1 MDGQDGQDFGTTK
14 DTKGHEKE
22 SVKSASNNREPR
34 TENRE
39 LVTAHRLLLTSLIN
53 WFAWVLIF
61 PLAAWGGHW
70 SLEPVRRPTPPALG
84 QGERAANAVDSF
96 VFTKLAKAGLT
107 PSGLAKRPLLI
118 RRLYLVTLGM
128 HPSAEEVAAFVNDS
142 RPGAWERLVDRVLND
157 PRLGE
162 RWAQHW
168 LDVIR
173 YGETHGF
180 EMNRERP
187 NAWPFRDWVVD
198 AMNRDLPYDR
208 FVREQLAGD
217 ALGSGV
223 GTGFL
228 VAGPNDQVKSQDIN
242 LTLTQRQNELDG
254 MISTTGTTF
263 LGLTLGC
270 ARCHDHKFDP
280 VTQRDYYSLQA
291 VFAGVQHAARD
302 IDRKIDPAL
311 ERERA
316 TLESRIDSA
325 QKELTML
332 EAGVPRFKPPVN
344 ARGNEETFEPVQ
356 ARFVRFNIARA
367 NRAEPCVDELE
378 VFAAGKN
385 VALAS
390 AGAKATAS
398 GVYADGGNAFHQ
410 LAFVN
415 DGRYGNSRSWIAKNR
430 DNAWV
435 QIELAKPVTINRIK
449 WARDREGHYADRLAV
464 EYTFDVAT
472 ELGQWRTVARS
483 ADRPPT
489 GDKAQTKLEFLLA
502 NLKGEEAANVRHLAK
517 RLAGDEQR
525 LGEIH
530 AAMQST
536 VYAGTFRQ
544 PGVTHVLHR
553 GDPLAKR
560 DEVGPDGI
568 GALGGALGLA
578 AGAPEQQRRLALAEW
593 ITAPDNP
600 LTARVIVNRL
610 WKHHFGTGLAATLND
625 LGVNGVRPTHPELLD
640 WLAAELVSS
649 GWSLKRIHRLILTSR
664 TWQQSSQ
671 PRKKALA
678 IDGGS
683 RLLWRFPLRRL
694 DAEVI
699 RDNILL
705 ASGTLDSRMGG
716 PGFSGFR
723 VEAENVRHYHPK
735 ECYGPADWRRMLYMK
750 KVRQQREPTFGVF
763 DCPDFNQT
771 VPSRSRSTTPLQ
783 SLSLLNSPFVLQQA
797 GRLANRIRHE
807 AGGDTRAQL
816 ALGCQLALGRKPTGD
831 ELADAARLVAEHSLD
846 AFCRALFNA
855 NEFLFLP

>member
-1 MDGQDGQDFGTTK
+1 
-14 DTKGHEKE
+14 
-22 SVKSASNNREPR
+22 V
-34 TENRE
+34 
-39 LVTAHRLLLTSLIN
+39 
-53 WFAWVLIF
+53 FA
-61 PLAAWGGHW
+61 
-70 SLEPVRRPTPPALG
+70 
-84 QGERAANAVDSF
+84 
-96 VFTKLAKAGLT
+96 KLAKG
-107 PSGLAKRPLLI
+107 GLAPSRLAGRPVLI
-118 RRLYLVTLGM
+118 RRLHLVMLGM
-128 HPSAEEVAAFVNDS
+128 HPSPGEVAAFVND
-142 RPGAWERLVDRVLND
+142 PQPDAWERLVDRVLDD

-173 YGETHGF
+173 YAETHGF
-180 EMNRERP
+180 ETNQERP

-198 AMNRDLPYDR
+198 ALNHDLPYDQ
-208 FVREQLAGD
+208 FVRGQLAGD
-217 ALGSGV
+217 ALGSST

-228 VAGPNDQVKSQDIN
+228 VAGPYDLVKSQDIN
-242 LTLTQRQNELDG
+242 LTLMQRQNELDG
-254 MISTTGTTF
+254 MINTTGTTF

-291 VFAGVQHAARD
+291 IFAGVNHAERM
-302 IDRKIDPAL
+302 IDQKRDPAL
-311 ERERA
+311 AMEQA
-316 TLESRIDSA
+316 ALESRVDSA
-325 QKELTML
+325 KKELTLL
-332 EAGVPRFKPPVN
+332 EAGIPRFKPPVN
-344 ARGNEETFEPVQ
+344 ARGNEEVFEPVP
-356 ARFVRFNIARA
+356 ARFIRFNIARA

-378 VFAAGKN
+378 IFAEGKN

-390 AGAKATAS
+390 AGARATAS
-398 GVYADGGNAFHQ
+398 GVYLDGSNPIHQ
-410 LAFVN
+410 LALVN
-415 DGRYGNSRSWIAKNR
+415 DGRYGNSRSWIANSST
-430 DNAWV
+430 NACV
-435 QIELAKPVTINRIK
+435 QIELAKPATIGRIK
-449 WARDREGHYADRLAV
+449 WARDREGRYNDRLAV
-464 EYTFDVAT
+464 EYTFEVAT
-472 ELGQWRTVARS
+472 EPGQWRTVASS

-489 GDKAQTKLEFLLA
+489 GDGTQTKLEYLLA
-502 NLKGEEAANVRHLAK
+502 HLKGEEATKVRQLAK

-530 AAMQST
+530 AAMRRT

-544 PGVTHVLHR
+544 PEVTHVLHR

-578 AGAPEQQRRLALAEW
+578 PNAPEQQRRLKLAQW
-593 ITAPDNP
+593 ITTPDNP

-625 LGVNGVRPTHPELLD
+625 LGVNGVLPTHPELLD

-664 TWQQSSQ
+664 AWRQSSQ
-671 PRKKALA
+671 PRREALA
-678 IDGGS
+678 VDGGS
-683 RLLWRFPLRRL
+683 RFLWRFPPRRL
-694 DAEVI
+694 EAEVI

-705 ASGTLDSRMGG
+705 ATGTLDSRMGG

-735 ECYGPADWRRMLYMK
+735 ESYGPADWRRMLYMT
-750 KVRQQREPTFGVF
+750 KVRQERESTFGAF

-797 GRLANRIRHE
+797 GLLAKRLRHE
-807 AGGDTRAQL
+807 SGADSRAQV
-816 ALGCQLALGRKPTGD
+816 ARACQLALGREPTRE
-831 ELADAARLVAEHSLD
+831 ELADASGLVAEHTLE

>member
-1 MDGQDGQDFGTTK
+1 MRIGL
-14 DTKGHEKE
+14 
-22 SVKSASNNREPR
+22 A
-34 TENRE
+34 
-39 LVTAHRLLLTSLIN
+39 L
-53 WFAWVLIF
+53 VLIF
-61 PLAAWGGHW
+61 PLATWGGHW
-70 SLEPVRRPTPPALG
+70 SLKPVRRPVPPALG
-84 QGERAANAVDSF
+84 QAQRPANAVDSF
-96 VFTKLAKAGLT
+96 VFAKLAKG
-107 PSGLAKRPLLI
+107 GLAPSRLAGRPVLI
-118 RRLYLVTLGM
+118 RRLHLVMLGM
-128 HPSAEEVAAFVNDS
+128 HPSPGEVAAFVND
-142 RPGAWERLVDRVLND
+142 PQPDAWERLVDRVLDD

-173 YGETHGF
+173 YAETHGF
-180 EMNRERP
+180 ETNQERP

-198 AMNRDLPYDR
+198 ALNHDLPYDQ
-208 FVREQLAGD
+208 FVRGQLAGD
-217 ALGSGV
+217 ALGSST

-228 VAGPNDQVKSQDIN
+228 VAGPYDLVKSQDIN
-242 LTLTQRQNELDG
+242 LTLMQRQNELDG
-254 MISTTGTTF
+254 MINTTGTTF

-291 VFAGVQHAARD
+291 IFAGVNHAERM
-302 IDRKIDPAL
+302 IDQKRNPAL
-311 ERERA
+311 AMEQA
-316 TLESRIDSA
+316 ALESRVDSA
-325 QKELTML
+325 KKELTLL
-332 EAGVPRFKPPVN
+332 EAGIPRFKPPVN
-344 ARGNEETFEPVQ
+344 ARGNEEVFEPVP
-356 ARFVRFNIARA
+356 ARFIRFNIARA

-378 VFAAGKN
+378 IFAEGKN

-390 AGAKATAS
+390 AGARATAS
-398 GVYADGGNAFHQ
+398 GVYLDGNNPIHQ
-410 LAFVN
+410 LALVN
-415 DGRYGNSRSWIAKNR
+415 DGRYGNSRSWIANSST
-430 DNAWV
+430 NAWV
-435 QIELAKPVTINRIK
+435 QIELAKPATIGRIK
-449 WARDREGHYADRLAV
+449 WARDREGRYNDRLAV
-464 EYTFDVAT
+464 EYTFEVAT
-472 ELGQWRTVARS
+472 EPGQWRTVASS

-489 GDKAQTKLEFLLA
+489 GDGTQTKLEYLLA
-502 NLKGEEAANVRHLAK
+502 HLKGEEATKVRQLAK

-530 AAMQST
+530 AAMRRT

-544 PGVTHVLHR
+544 PEVTHVLHR

-578 AGAPEQQRRLALAEW
+578 PNAPEQQRRLKLAQW
-593 ITAPDNP
+593 ITTPDNP

-625 LGVNGVRPTHPELLD
+625 LGVNGVLPTHPELLD

-664 TWQQSSQ
+664 AWRQSSQ
-671 PRKKALA
+671 PRKEALA
-678 IDGGS
+678 VDGGS
-683 RLLWRFPLRRL
+683 RFLWRFPPRRL
-694 DAEVI
+694 EAEVI

-705 ASGTLDSRMGG
+705 ATGTLDSRMGG

-735 ECYGPADWRRMLYMK
+735 ESYGPADWRRMLYMT
-750 KVRQQREPTFGVF
+750 KVRQEREPTFGVF

-797 GRLANRIRHE
+797 DLLAKRLRHE
-807 AGGDTRAQL
+807 SGADSRAQV
-816 ALGCQLALGRKPTGD
+816 ARACQLALGREPTRE
-831 ELADAARLVAEHSLD
+831 ELADASGLVAEHTLE

>member
-1 MDGQDGQDFGTTK
+1 MRIGL
-14 DTKGHEKE
+14 
-22 SVKSASNNREPR
+22 A
-34 TENRE
+34 
-39 LVTAHRLLLTSLIN
+39 L
-53 WFAWVLIF
+53 VLIF
-61 PLAAWGGHW
+61 PLATWGGHW
-70 SLEPVRRPTPPALG
+70 SLEPVRRPVPPALG
-84 QGERAANAVDSF
+84 QAQRPANAVDSF
-96 VFTKLAKAGLT
+96 VFAKLAKG
-107 PSGLAKRPLLI
+107 GLAPSRLAGRPVLI
-118 RRLYLVTLGM
+118 RRLHLVMLGM
-128 HPSAEEVAAFVNDS
+128 HPSPGEVAAFVND
-142 RPGAWERLVDRVLND
+142 PQPDAWERLVDRVLDD

-173 YGETHGF
+173 YAETHGF
-180 EMNRERP
+180 ETNQERP

-198 AMNRDLPYDR
+198 ALNHDLPYDQ
-208 FVREQLAGD
+208 FVRGQLAGD
-217 ALGSGV
+217 ALGSGT

-228 VAGPNDQVKSQDIN
+228 VAGPYDLVKSQDIN
-242 LTLTQRQNELDG
+242 LTLMQRQNELDG
-254 MISTTGTTF
+254 MINTTGTTF

-291 VFAGVQHAARD
+291 IFAGVNHAERM
-302 IDRKIDPAL
+302 IDQKRDPAL
-311 ERERA
+311 AMEQA
-316 TLESRIDSA
+316 ALESRVDSA
-325 QKELTML
+325 KKELTLL
-332 EAGVPRFKPPVN
+332 EAGIPRFKPPVN
-344 ARGNEETFEPVQ
+344 ARGNEEVFEPVP
-356 ARFVRFNIARA
+356 ARFIRFNIARA

-378 VFAAGKN
+378 IFAEGKN

-390 AGAKATAS
+390 AGARATAS
-398 GVYADGGNAFHQ
+398 GVYLDGGNPIHQ
-410 LAFVN
+410 LALVN
-415 DGRYGNSRSWIAKNR
+415 DGRYGNSRSWIANSST
-430 DNAWV
+430 NAWV
-435 QIELAKPVTINRIK
+435 QIELAKPATIGRIK
-449 WARDREGHYADRLAV
+449 WARDREGRYNDRLAV
-464 EYTFDVAT
+464 EYTFEVAT
-472 ELGQWRTVARS
+472 EPGQWRTVANS

-489 GDKAQTKLEFLLA
+489 GDGTQTKLEYLLA
-502 NLKGEEAANVRHLAK
+502 HLKGEEATKVRQLAK

-530 AAMQST
+530 AAMRRT

-544 PGVTHVLHR
+544 PEVTHVLHR

-578 AGAPEQQRRLALAEW
+578 PNAPEQQRRLKLAQW
-593 ITAPDNP
+593 ITTPDNP

-664 TWQQSSQ
+664 AWRQSSQ
-671 PRKKALA
+671 PRKEALA
-678 IDGGS
+678 VDGGS
-683 RLLWRFPLRRL
+683 RFLWRFPPRRL
-694 DAEVI
+694 EAEVI

-705 ASGTLDSRMGG
+705 ATGTLDSRMGG

-735 ECYGPADWRRMLYMK
+735 ESYGPADWRRMLYMT
-750 KVRQQREPTFGVF
+750 KVRQEREPTFGVF

-797 GRLANRIRHE
+797 GLLAKRLRHE
-807 AGGDTRAQL
+807 SGADSRAQV
-816 ALGCQLALGRKPTGD
+816 ARACQLALGREPTRE
-831 ELADAARLVAEHSLD
+831 ELADASGLVAEHTLE

>member
-1 MDGQDGQDFGTTK
+1 MRIGL
-14 DTKGHEKE
+14 
-22 SVKSASNNREPR
+22 A
-34 TENRE
+34 
-39 LVTAHRLLLTSLIN
+39 L
-53 WFAWVLIF
+53 VLIF
-61 PLAAWGGHW
+61 PLATWGGHW
-70 SLEPVRRPTPPALG
+70 SLKPVRRPVPPALG
-84 QGERAANAVDSF
+84 QAQRPANAVDSF
-96 VFTKLAKAGLT
+96 VFAKLAKG
-107 PSGLAKRPLLI
+107 GLAPSRLAGRPVLI
-118 RRLYLVTLGM
+118 RRLHLVMLGM
-128 HPSAEEVAAFVNDS
+128 HPSPGEVAAFVND
-142 RPGAWERLVDRVLND
+142 PQPDAWERLVDRVLDD

-173 YGETHGF
+173 YAETHGF
-180 EMNRERP
+180 ETNQERP

-198 AMNRDLPYDR
+198 ALNHDLPYDQ
-208 FVREQLAGD
+208 FVRGQLAGD
-217 ALGSGV
+217 ALGSST

-228 VAGPNDQVKSQDIN
+228 VAGPYDLVKSQDIN
-242 LTLTQRQNELDG
+242 LTLMQRQNELDG
-254 MISTTGTTF
+254 MINTTGTTF

-291 VFAGVQHAARD
+291 IFAGVNHAERM
-302 IDRKIDPAL
+302 IDQKRNPAL
-311 ERERA
+311 AMEQA
-316 TLESRIDSA
+316 ALESRVDSA
-325 QKELTML
+325 KKELTLL
-332 EAGVPRFKPPVN
+332 EAGIPRFKPPVN
-344 ARGNEETFEPVQ
+344 ARGNEEVFEPVP
-356 ARFVRFNIARA
+356 ARFIRFNIARA

-378 VFAAGKN
+378 IFAEGKN

-390 AGAKATAS
+390 AGARATAS
-398 GVYADGGNAFHQ
+398 GVYLDGSNPIHQ
-410 LAFVN
+410 LALVN
-415 DGRYGNSRSWIAKNR
+415 DGRYGNSRSWIANSST
-430 DNAWV
+430 NAWV
-435 QIELAKPVTINRIK
+435 QIELAKPATIGRIK
-449 WARDREGHYADRLAV
+449 WARDREGRYNDRLAV
-464 EYTFDVAT
+464 EYTFEVAT
-472 ELGQWRTVARS
+472 EPGQWRTVASS

-489 GDKAQTKLEFLLA
+489 GDGTQTKLEYLLA
-502 NLKGEEAANVRHLAK
+502 HLKGEEATKVRQLAK

-530 AAMQST
+530 AAMRRT

-544 PGVTHVLHR
+544 PEVTHVLHR

-578 AGAPEQQRRLALAEW
+578 PNAPEQQRRLKLAQW
-593 ITAPDNP
+593 ITTPDNP

-625 LGVNGVRPTHPELLD
+625 LGVNGVLPTHPELLD

-664 TWQQSSQ
+664 AWRQSSQ
-671 PRKKALA
+671 PRKEALA
-678 IDGGS
+678 VDGGS
-683 RLLWRFPLRRL
+683 RFLWRFPPRRL
-694 DAEVI
+694 EAEVI

-705 ASGTLDSRMGG
+705 ATGTLDSRMGG

-735 ECYGPADWRRMLYMK
+735 ESYGPADWRRMLYMT
-750 KVRQQREPTFGVF
+750 KVRQEREPTFGVF

-771 VPSRSRSTTPLQ
+771 VPNRSRSTTPLQ

-797 GRLANRIRHE
+797 GLLAKRLRHE
-807 AGGDTRAQL
+807 SGADSRAQV
-816 ALGCQLALGRKPTGD
+816 ARACQLALGREPTRE
-831 ELADAARLVAEHSLD
+831 ELADASGLVAEHTLE

>member
-1 MDGQDGQDFGTTK
+1 MRIGL
-14 DTKGHEKE
+14 
-22 SVKSASNNREPR
+22 A
-34 TENRE
+34 
-39 LVTAHRLLLTSLIN
+39 L
-53 WFAWVLIF
+53 VLIF
-61 PLAAWGGHW
+61 PLATWGGHW
-70 SLEPVRRPTPPALG
+70 SLKPVRRPVPPALG
-84 QGERAANAVDSF
+84 QAQRPANAVDSF
-96 VFTKLAKAGLT
+96 VFAKLAKG
-107 PSGLAKRPLLI
+107 GLAPSRLAGRPVLI
-118 RRLYLVTLGM
+118 RRLHLVMLGM
-128 HPSAEEVAAFVNDS
+128 HPSPGEVAAFVND
-142 RPGAWERLVDRVLND
+142 PQPDAWERLVDRVLDD

-173 YGETHGF
+173 YAETHGF
-180 EMNRERP
+180 ETNQERP

-198 AMNRDLPYDR
+198 ALNHDLPYDQ
-208 FVREQLAGD
+208 FVRGQLAGD
-217 ALGSGV
+217 ALGSST

-228 VAGPNDQVKSQDIN
+228 VAGPYDLVKSQDIN
-242 LTLTQRQNELDG
+242 LTLMQRQNELDG
-254 MISTTGTTF
+254 MINTTGTTF

-291 VFAGVQHAARD
+291 IFAGVNHAERM
-302 IDRKIDPAL
+302 IDQKRNPAL
-311 ERERA
+311 AMEQA
-316 TLESRIDSA
+316 ALESRVDSA
-325 QKELTML
+325 KKELTLL
-332 EAGVPRFKPPVN
+332 EAGIPRFKPPVN
-344 ARGNEETFEPVQ
+344 ARGNEEVFEPVP
-356 ARFVRFNIARA
+356 ARFIRFNIARA

-378 VFAAGKN
+378 IFAEGKN

-390 AGAKATAS
+390 AGARATAS
-398 GVYADGGNAFHQ
+398 GVYLDGGNPIHQ
-410 LAFVN
+410 LALVN
-415 DGRYGNSRSWIAKNR
+415 DGRYGNSRSWIANSST
-430 DNAWV
+430 NAWV
-435 QIELAKPVTINRIK
+435 QIELAKPATIGRIK
-449 WARDREGHYADRLAV
+449 WARDREGRYNDRLAV
-464 EYTFDVAT
+464 EYTFEVAT
-472 ELGQWRTVARS
+472 EPGQWRTVASS

-489 GDKAQTKLEFLLA
+489 GDGTQTKLEYLLA
-502 NLKGEEAANVRHLAK
+502 HLKGEEATKVRQLAK

-530 AAMQST
+530 AAMRRT

-544 PGVTHVLHR
+544 PEVTHVLHR

-578 AGAPEQQRRLALAEW
+578 PNAPEQQRRLKLAQW
-593 ITAPDNP
+593 ITTPDNP

-664 TWQQSSQ
+664 AWRQSSQ
-671 PRKKALA
+671 PRKEALA
-678 IDGGS
+678 VDGGS
-683 RLLWRFPLRRL
+683 RFLWRFPPRRL
-694 DAEVI
+694 EAEVI

-705 ASGTLDSRMGG
+705 ATGTLDSRMGG

-735 ECYGPADWRRMLYMK
+735 ESYGPADWRRMLYMT
-750 KVRQQREPTFGVF
+750 KVRQEREPTFGVF

-797 GRLANRIRHE
+797 GLLAKRLRHE
-807 AGGDTRAQL
+807 SGADSRAQV
-816 ALGCQLALGRKPTGD
+816 ARACQLALGREPTRE
-831 ELADAARLVAEHSLD
+831 ELADASGLVAEHTLE

>member
-1 MDGQDGQDFGTTK
+1 MRIGL
-14 DTKGHEKE
+14 
-22 SVKSASNNREPR
+22 A
-34 TENRE
+34 
-39 LVTAHRLLLTSLIN
+39 L
-53 WFAWVLIF
+53 VLIF
-61 PLAAWGGHW
+61 PLATWGGHW
-70 SLEPVRRPTPPALG
+70 SLKPVRRPVPPALG
-84 QGERAANAVDSF
+84 QAQRPANAVDSF
-96 VFTKLAKAGLT
+96 VFAKLAKG
-107 PSGLAKRPLLI
+107 GLAPSRLAGRPVLI
-118 RRLYLVTLGM
+118 RRLHLVMLGM
-128 HPSAEEVAAFVNDS
+128 HPSPGEVAAFVND
-142 RPGAWERLVDRVLND
+142 PQPDAWERLVDRVLDD

-173 YGETHGF
+173 YAETHGF
-180 EMNRERP
+180 ETNQERP

-198 AMNRDLPYDR
+198 ALNHDLPYDQ
-208 FVREQLAGD
+208 FVRGQLAGD
-217 ALGSGV
+217 ALGSGT

-228 VAGPNDQVKSQDIN
+228 VAGPYDLVKSQDIN
-242 LTLTQRQNELDG
+242 LTLMQRQNELDG
-254 MISTTGTTF
+254 MINTTGTTF

-291 VFAGVQHAARD
+291 IFAGVNHAERM
-302 IDRKIDPAL
+302 IDQKRDPAL
-311 ERERA
+311 AMEQA
-316 TLESRIDSA
+316 ALESRVDSA
-325 QKELTML
+325 KKELTLL
-332 EAGVPRFKPPVN
+332 EAGIPRFKPPVN
-344 ARGNEETFEPVQ
+344 ARGNEEVFEPVP
-356 ARFVRFNIARA
+356 ARFIRFNIARA

-378 VFAAGKN
+378 IFAEGKN

-390 AGAKATAS
+390 AGARATAS
-398 GVYADGGNAFHQ
+398 GVYLDGGNPIHQ
-410 LAFVN
+410 LALVN
-415 DGRYGNSRSWIAKNR
+415 DGRYGNSRSWIANSST
-430 DNAWV
+430 NAWV
-435 QIELAKPVTINRIK
+435 QIELAKPATIGRIK
-449 WARDREGHYADRLAV
+449 WARDREGRYNDRLAV
-464 EYTFDVAT
+464 EYTFEVAT
-472 ELGQWRTVARS
+472 EPGQWRTVASS

-489 GDKAQTKLEFLLA
+489 GDGTQTKLEYLLA
-502 NLKGEEAANVRHLAK
+502 HLKGEEATKVRQLAK

-530 AAMQST
+530 AAMRRT

-544 PGVTHVLHR
+544 PEVTHVLHR

-578 AGAPEQQRRLALAEW
+578 PNAPEQQRRLKLAQW
-593 ITAPDNP
+593 ITTPDNP

-625 LGVNGVRPTHPELLD
+625 LGVNGVLPTHPELLD

-664 TWQQSSQ
+664 AWRQSSQ
-671 PRKKALA
+671 PRKEALA
-678 IDGGS
+678 VDGGS
-683 RLLWRFPLRRL
+683 RFLWRFPPRRL
-694 DAEVI
+694 EAEVI

-705 ASGTLDSRMGG
+705 ATGTLDSRMGG

-735 ECYGPADWRRMLYMK
+735 ESYGPADWRRMLYMT
-750 KVRQQREPTFGVF
+750 KVRQEREPTFGVF

-797 GRLANRIRHE
+797 GLLAKRLRHE
-807 AGGDTRAQL
+807 SGADSRAQV
-816 ALGCQLALGRKPTGD
+816 ARACQLALGREPTRE
-831 ELADAARLVAEHSLD
+831 ELADASGLVAEHTLE

>member
-1 MDGQDGQDFGTTK
+1 MRIGL
-14 DTKGHEKE
+14 
-22 SVKSASNNREPR
+22 A
-34 TENRE
+34 
-39 LVTAHRLLLTSLIN
+39 L
-53 WFAWVLIF
+53 VLIF
-61 PLAAWGGHW
+61 PLATWGGHW
-70 SLEPVRRPTPPALG
+70 SLKPVRRPVPPALG
-84 QGERAANAVDSF
+84 QAQRPANAVDSF
-96 VFTKLAKAGLT
+96 VFAKLAKG
-107 PSGLAKRPLLI
+107 GLAPSRLAGRPVLI
-118 RRLYLVTLGM
+118 RRLHLVMLGM
-128 HPSAEEVAAFVNDS
+128 HPSPGEVAAFVND
-142 RPGAWERLVDRVLND
+142 PQPDAWERLVDRVLDD

-173 YGETHGF
+173 YAETHGF
-180 EMNRERP
+180 ETNQERP

-198 AMNRDLPYDR
+198 ALNHDLPYDQ
-208 FVREQLAGD
+208 FVRGQLAGD
-217 ALGSGV
+217 ALGSST

-228 VAGPNDQVKSQDIN
+228 VAGPYDLVKSQDIN
-242 LTLTQRQNELDG
+242 LTLMQRQNELDG
-254 MISTTGTTF
+254 MINTTGTTF

-291 VFAGVQHAARD
+291 IFAGVTHAERM
-302 IDRKIDPAL
+302 IDQKSDPAL
-311 ERERA
+311 AMEQA
-316 TLESRIDSA
+316 AVESRIDSVK
-325 QKELTML
+325 KELALL
-332 EAGVPRFKPPVN
+332 EAGIPRFKPPVN
-344 ARGNEETFEPVQ
+344 ARGNEEVFEPVP
-356 ARFVRFNIARA
+356 ARFIRFNIARA
-367 NRAEPCVDELE
+367 TRAEPCVDELE
-378 VFAAGKN
+378 IFAEGKN

-390 AGAKATAS
+390 AGARATAS
-398 GVYADGGNAFHQ
+398 GVYLDGSNPIHQ
-410 LAFVN
+410 LALVN
-415 DGRYGNSRSWIAKNR
+415 DGRYGNSRSWIANSST
-430 DNAWV
+430 NAWV
-435 QIELAKPVTINRIK
+435 QIELAKPATIGRIK
-449 WARDREGHYADRLAV
+449 WARDREGRYNDRLAV
-464 EYTFDVAT
+464 EYTFEVAT
-472 ELGQWRTVARS
+472 EPGQWRTVASS

-489 GDKAQTKLEFLLA
+489 GDGTQTKLEYLLA
-502 NLKGEEAANVRHLAK
+502 HLKGEEATKVRQLAK

-530 AAMQST
+530 AAMRRT

-544 PGVTHVLHR
+544 PEVTHVLHR

-578 AGAPEQQRRLALAEW
+578 PNAPEQQRRLKLAQW
-593 ITAPDNP
+593 ITTPDNP

-625 LGVNGVRPTHPELLD
+625 LGVNGVLPTHPELLD

-664 TWQQSSQ
+664 AWRQSSQ
-671 PRKKALA
+671 PRKEALA
-678 IDGGS
+678 VDGG
-683 RLLWRFPLRRL
+683 RRFLWRFPPRRL
-694 DAEVI
+694 EAEVI

-705 ASGTLDSRMGG
+705 ATGTLDSRMGG

-735 ECYGPADWRRMLYMK
+735 ESYGPADWRRMLYMT
-750 KVRQQREPTFGVF
+750 KVRQEREPTFGAF

-797 GRLANRIRHE
+797 GLLAKRLRHE
-807 AGGDTRAQL
+807 SGADSRAQV
-816 ALGCQLALGRKPTGD
+816 ARACQLALGREPTRE
-831 ELADAARLVAEHSLD
+831 ELADASGLVAEHTLE

>member
-1 MDGQDGQDFGTTK
+1 MRIGL
-14 DTKGHEKE
+14 
-22 SVKSASNNREPR
+22 A
-34 TENRE
+34 
-39 LVTAHRLLLTSLIN
+39 L
-53 WFAWVLIF
+53 VLIF
-61 PLAAWGGHW
+61 PLATWGGHW
-70 SLEPVRRPTPPALG
+70 SLKPVRRPVPPALG
-84 QGERAANAVDSF
+84 QAQRPANAVDSF
-96 VFTKLAKAGLT
+96 VFAKLAKG
-107 PSGLAKRPLLI
+107 GLAPSRLAGRPVLI
-118 RRLYLVTLGM
+118 RRLHLVMLGM
-128 HPSAEEVAAFVNDS
+128 HPSPGEVAAFVND
-142 RPGAWERLVDRVLND
+142 PQPDAWERLVDRVLDD

-173 YGETHGF
+173 YAETHGF
-180 EMNRERP
+180 ETNRERP

-198 AMNRDLPYDR
+198 ALNHDLPYDQ
-208 FVREQLAGD
+208 FVRGQLAGD
-217 ALGSGV
+217 ALGSST

-228 VAGPNDQVKSQDIN
+228 VAGPYDLVKSQDIN
-242 LTLTQRQNELDG
+242 LTLMQRQNELDG
-254 MISTTGTTF
+254 MINTTGTTF

-291 VFAGVQHAARD
+291 IFAGVNHAERM
-302 IDRKIDPAL
+302 IDQKRNPAL
-311 ERERA
+311 AMEQA
-316 TLESRIDSA
+316 ALESRVDSA
-325 QKELTML
+325 KKELTLL
-332 EAGVPRFKPPVN
+332 EAGIPRFKPPVN
-344 ARGNEETFEPVQ
+344 ARGNEEVFEPVP
-356 ARFVRFNIARA
+356 ARFIRFNIARA

-378 VFAAGKN
+378 IFAEGKN

-390 AGAKATAS
+390 AGARATAS
-398 GVYADGGNAFHQ
+398 GVYLDGGNPIHQ
-410 LAFVN
+410 LALVN
-415 DGRYGNSRSWIAKNR
+415 DGRYGNSRSWIANSST
-430 DNAWV
+430 NAWV
-435 QIELAKPVTINRIK
+435 QIELAKPATIGRIK
-449 WARDREGHYADRLAV
+449 WARDREGRYNDRLAV
-464 EYTFDVAT
+464 EYTFEVAT
-472 ELGQWRTVARS
+472 EPGQWRTVASS

-489 GDKAQTKLEFLLA
+489 GDGTQTKLEYLLA
-502 NLKGEEAANVRHLAK
+502 HLKGEEATKVRQLAK

-530 AAMQST
+530 AAMRRT

-544 PGVTHVLHR
+544 PEVTHVLHR

-578 AGAPEQQRRLALAEW
+578 PNAPEQQRRLKLAQW
-593 ITAPDNP
+593 ITTPDNP

-625 LGVNGVRPTHPELLD
+625 LGVNGVLPTHPELLD

-664 TWQQSSQ
+664 AWRQSSQ
-671 PRKKALA
+671 PRKEALA
-678 IDGGS
+678 VDGGS
-683 RLLWRFPLRRL
+683 RFLWRFPPRRL
-694 DAEVI
+694 EAEVI

-705 ASGTLDSRMGG
+705 ATGTLDSRMGG

-735 ECYGPADWRRMLYMK
+735 ESYGPADWRRMLYMT
-750 KVRQQREPTFGVF
+750 KVRQEREPTFGVF
-763 DCPDFNQT
+763 DCPDFNQS

-797 GRLANRIRHE
+797 GLLAKRLRHE
-807 AGGDTRAQL
+807 SGADSRAQV
-816 ALGCQLALGRKPTGD
+816 ARACQLALGREPTRE
-831 ELADAARLVAEHSLD
+831 ELADASGLVAEHTLE

>member
-1 MDGQDGQDFGTTK
+1 MRIGL
-14 DTKGHEKE
+14 
-22 SVKSASNNREPR
+22 A
-34 TENRE
+34 
-39 LVTAHRLLLTSLIN
+39 L
-53 WFAWVLIF
+53 VLIF
-61 PLAAWGGHW
+61 PLATWGGHW
-70 SLEPVRRPTPPALG
+70 SLKPVRRPVPPALG
-84 QGERAANAVDSF
+84 QAQRPANAVDSF
-96 VFTKLAKAGLT
+96 VFAKLAKG
-107 PSGLAKRPLLI
+107 GLAPSRLAGRPVLI
-118 RRLYLVTLGM
+118 RRLHLVMLGM
-128 HPSAEEVAAFVNDS
+128 HPSPGEVAAFVND
-142 RPGAWERLVDRVLND
+142 PQPDAWERLVDRVLDD

-173 YGETHGF
+173 YAETHGF
-180 EMNRERP
+180 ETNRERP

-198 AMNRDLPYDR
+198 ALNHDLPYDQ
-208 FVREQLAGD
+208 FVRGQLAGD
-217 ALGSGV
+217 ALGSGT

-228 VAGPNDQVKSQDIN
+228 VAGPYDLVKSQDIN
-242 LTLTQRQNELDG
+242 LTLMQRQNELDG
-254 MISTTGTTF
+254 MINTTGTTF

-291 VFAGVQHAARD
+291 IFAGVNHAERM
-302 IDRKIDPAL
+302 IDQKRNPAL
-311 ERERA
+311 AMEQA
-316 TLESRIDSA
+316 ALESRVDSA
-325 QKELTML
+325 KKELTLL
-332 EAGVPRFKPPVN
+332 EAGIPRFKPPVN
-344 ARGNEETFEPVQ
+344 ARGNEEIFEPVP
-356 ARFVRFNIARA
+356 ARFIRFNIARA

-378 VFAAGKN
+378 IFAEGKN

-390 AGAKATAS
+390 AGARATAS
-398 GVYADGGNAFHQ
+398 GVYLDGGNPIHQ
-410 LAFVN
+410 LALVN
-415 DGRYGNSRSWIAKNR
+415 DGRYGNSRSWIANSST
-430 DNAWV
+430 NAWV
-435 QIELAKPVTINRIK
+435 QIELAKPATIGRIK
-449 WARDREGHYADRLAV
+449 WARDREGRYNDRLAV
-464 EYTFDVAT
+464 EYTFEVAT
-472 ELGQWRTVARS
+472 EPGQWRTVANS

-489 GDKAQTKLEFLLA
+489 GDGTQTKLEYLLA
-502 NLKGEEAANVRHLAK
+502 HLKGEEATKVRQLAK

-530 AAMQST
+530 AAMRRT

-544 PGVTHVLHR
+544 PEVTHVLHR

-578 AGAPEQQRRLALAEW
+578 PNAPEQQRRLKLAQW
-593 ITAPDNP
+593 ITTPDNP

-664 TWQQSSQ
+664 AWRQSSQ
-671 PRKKALA
+671 PRKEALA
-678 IDGGS
+678 VDGGS
-683 RLLWRFPLRRL
+683 RFLWRFPPRRL
-694 DAEVI
+694 EAEVI

-705 ASGTLDSRMGG
+705 ATGTLDSRMGG

-735 ECYGPADWRRMLYMK
+735 ESYGPADWRRMLYMT
-750 KVRQQREPTFGVF
+750 KVRQEREPTFGVF

-797 GRLANRIRHE
+797 SLLAKRLRHE
-807 AGGDTRAQL
+807 SGADSRAQV
-816 ALGCQLALGRKPTGD
+816 ARACQLALGREPTRE
-831 ELADAARLVAEHSLD
+831 ELADASGLVAEHTLE

>member
-1 MDGQDGQDFGTTK
+1 MRIGL
-14 DTKGHEKE
+14 
-22 SVKSASNNREPR
+22 A
-34 TENRE
+34 
-39 LVTAHRLLLTSLIN
+39 L
-53 WFAWVLIF
+53 VLIF
-61 PLAAWGGHW
+61 PLATWGGHW
-70 SLEPVRRPTPPALG
+70 SLKPVRRPVPPALG
-84 QGERAANAVDSF
+84 QAQRPANAVDSF
-96 VFTKLAKAGLT
+96 VFAKLAKG
-107 PSGLAKRPLLI
+107 GLAPSRLAGRPVLI
-118 RRLYLVTLGM
+118 RRLHLVMLGM
-128 HPSAEEVAAFVNDS
+128 HPSPGEVAAFVND
-142 RPGAWERLVDRVLND
+142 PQPDAWERLVDRVLDD

-173 YGETHGF
+173 YAETHGF
-180 EMNRERP
+180 ETNQERP

-198 AMNRDLPYDR
+198 ALNHDLPYDQ
-208 FVREQLAGD
+208 FVRGQLAGD
-217 ALGSGV
+217 ALGSST

-228 VAGPNDQVKSQDIN
+228 VAGPYDLVKSQDIN
-242 LTLTQRQNELDG
+242 LTLMQRQNELDG
-254 MISTTGTTF
+254 MINTTGTTF

-291 VFAGVQHAARD
+291 IFAGVNHAERM
-302 IDRKIDPAL
+302 IDQKRNPAL
-311 ERERA
+311 AMEQA
-316 TLESRIDSA
+316 ALESRVDSA
-325 QKELTML
+325 KKELTLL
-332 EAGVPRFKPPVN
+332 EAGIPRFKPPVN
-344 ARGNEETFEPVQ
+344 ARGNEEIFEPVP
-356 ARFVRFNIARA
+356 ARFIRFNIARA

-378 VFAAGKN
+378 IFAEGKN

-390 AGAKATAS
+390 AGARATAS
-398 GVYADGGNAFHQ
+398 GVYLDGGNPIHQ
-410 LAFVN
+410 LALVN
-415 DGRYGNSRSWIAKNR
+415 DGRYGNSRSWIANSST
-430 DNAWV
+430 NAWV
-435 QIELAKPVTINRIK
+435 QIELAKPATIGRIK
-449 WARDREGHYADRLAV
+449 WARDREGRYNDRLAV
-464 EYTFDVAT
+464 EYTFEVAT
-472 ELGQWRTVARS
+472 EPGQWRTVASS

-489 GDKAQTKLEFLLA
+489 GDGTQTKLEYLLA
-502 NLKGEEAANVRHLAK
+502 HLKGEEATKVRQLAK

-530 AAMQST
+530 AAMRRT

-544 PGVTHVLHR
+544 PEVTHVLHR

-578 AGAPEQQRRLALAEW
+578 PNAPEQQRRLKLAQW
-593 ITAPDNP
+593 ITTPDNP

-625 LGVNGVRPTHPELLD
+625 LGVNGVLPTHPELLD

-664 TWQQSSQ
+664 AWRQSSQ
-671 PRKKALA
+671 PRKEALA
-678 IDGGS
+678 VDGGS
-683 RLLWRFPLRRL
+683 RFLWRFPPRRL
-694 DAEVI
+694 EAEVI

-705 ASGTLDSRMGG
+705 ATGTLDSRMGG

-735 ECYGPADWRRMLYMK
+735 ESYGPADWRRMLYMT
-750 KVRQQREPTFGVF
+750 KVRQEREPTFGVF

-797 GRLANRIRHE
+797 GLLAKRLRHE
-807 AGGDTRAQL
+807 SGADSRAQV
-816 ALGCQLALGRKPTGD
+816 ARACQLALGREPTRE
-831 ELADAARLVAEHSLD
+831 ELADASGLVAEHTLE

>member
-1 MDGQDGQDFGTTK
+1 MRIGL
-14 DTKGHEKE
+14 
-22 SVKSASNNREPR
+22 A
-34 TENRE
+34 
-39 LVTAHRLLLTSLIN
+39 L
-53 WFAWVLIF
+53 VLIF
-61 PLAAWGGHW
+61 PLATWGGHW
-70 SLEPVRRPTPPALG
+70 SLKPVRRPVPPALG
-84 QGERAANAVDSF
+84 QAQRPANAVDSF
-96 VFTKLAKAGLT
+96 VFAKLAKG
-107 PSGLAKRPLLI
+107 GLAPSRLAGRPVLI
-118 RRLYLVTLGM
+118 RRLHLVMLGM
-128 HPSAEEVAAFVNDS
+128 HPSPGEVAAFVND
-142 RPGAWERLVDRVLND
+142 PQPDAWERLVDRVLDD

-173 YGETHGF
+173 YAETHGF
-180 EMNRERP
+180 ETNQERP

-198 AMNRDLPYDR
+198 ALNHDLPYDQ
-208 FVREQLAGD
+208 FVRGQLAGD
-217 ALGSGV
+217 ALGSST

-228 VAGPNDQVKSQDIN
+228 VAGPYDLVKSQDIN
-242 LTLTQRQNELDG
+242 LTLMQRQNELDG
-254 MISTTGTTF
+254 MINTTGTTF

-291 VFAGVQHAARD
+291 IFAGVNHAERM
-302 IDRKIDPAL
+302 IDQKRDPAL
-311 ERERA
+311 AMEQA
-316 TLESRIDSA
+316 ALESRVDSA
-325 QKELTML
+325 KKELTLL
-332 EAGVPRFKPPVN
+332 EAGIPRFKPPVN
-344 ARGNEETFEPVQ
+344 ARGNEEIFEPVP
-356 ARFVRFNIARA
+356 ARFIRFNIARA

-378 VFAAGKN
+378 IFAAGKN

-390 AGAKATAS
+390 AGARATAS
-398 GVYADGGNAFHQ
+398 GVYLDGGNPIHQ
-410 LAFVN
+410 LALVN
-415 DGRYGNSRSWIAKNR
+415 DGRYGNSRSWIANSST
-430 DNAWV
+430 NAWV
-435 QIELAKPVTINRIK
+435 QIELAKPATIGRIK
-449 WARDREGHYADRLAV
+449 WARDREGRYNDRLAV
-464 EYTFDVAT
+464 EYTFEVAT
-472 ELGQWRTVARS
+472 EPGQWRTVASS

-489 GDKAQTKLEFLLA
+489 GDGTQTKLEYLLA
-502 NLKGEEAANVRHLAK
+502 HLKGEEATKVRQLAK
-517 RLAGDEQR
+517 RLTGDEQR

-530 AAMQST
+530 AAMRRT

-544 PGVTHVLHR
+544 PEVTHVLHR

-578 AGAPEQQRRLALAEW
+578 PNAPEQQRRLKLAQW
-593 ITAPDNP
+593 ITTPDNP

-625 LGVNGVRPTHPELLD
+625 LGVNGVLPTHPELLD

-664 TWQQSSQ
+664 AWRQSSQ
-671 PRKKALA
+671 PRKEALA
-678 IDGGS
+678 VDGGS
-683 RLLWRFPLRRL
+683 RFLWRFPPRRL
-694 DAEVI
+694 EAEVI

-705 ASGTLDSRMGG
+705 ATGTLDSRMGG

-735 ECYGPADWRRMLYMK
+735 ESYGPADWRRMLYMT
-750 KVRQQREPTFGVF
+750 KVRQEREPTFGVF

-797 GRLANRIRHE
+797 ALLAKRLRHE
-807 AGGDTRAQL
+807 SGADSRAQV
-816 ALGCQLALGRKPTGD
+816 ARACQLALGREPTRE
-831 ELADAARLVAEHSLD
+831 ELADASGLVAEHTLE

>member
-1 MDGQDGQDFGTTK
+1 MRIGL
-14 DTKGHEKE
+14 
-22 SVKSASNNREPR
+22 A
-34 TENRE
+34 
-39 LVTAHRLLLTSLIN
+39 L
-53 WFAWVLIF
+53 VLIF
-61 PLAAWGGHW
+61 PLATWGGHW
-70 SLEPVRRPTPPALG
+70 SLKPVRRPVPPALG
-84 QGERAANAVDSF
+84 QAQRPANAVDSF
-96 VFTKLAKAGLT
+96 VFAKLAKG
-107 PSGLAKRPLLI
+107 GLAPSRLAGRPVLI
-118 RRLYLVTLGM
+118 RRLHLVMLGM
-128 HPSAEEVAAFVNDS
+128 HPSPGEVAAFVND
-142 RPGAWERLVDRVLND
+142 PQPDAWERLVDRVLDD

-162 RWAQHW
+162 RWSQHW

-173 YGETHGF
+173 YAETHGF
-180 EMNRERP
+180 ETNQERP

-198 AMNRDLPYDR
+198 ALNHDLPYDQ
-208 FVREQLAGD
+208 FVRGQLAGD
-217 ALGSGV
+217 ALGSST

-228 VAGPNDQVKSQDIN
+228 VAGPYDLVKSQDIN
-242 LTLTQRQNELDG
+242 LTLMQRQNELDG
-254 MISTTGTTF
+254 MINTTGTTF

-291 VFAGVQHAARD
+291 IFAGVNHAERM
-302 IDRKIDPAL
+302 IDQKRNPAL
-311 ERERA
+311 AMEQA
-316 TLESRIDSA
+316 ALESRVDSA
-325 QKELTML
+325 KKELTLL
-332 EAGVPRFKPPVN
+332 EAGIPRFKPPVN
-344 ARGNEETFEPVQ
+344 ARGNEEVFEPVP
-356 ARFVRFNIARA
+356 ARFIRFNIARA

-378 VFAAGKN
+378 IFAEGKN

-390 AGAKATAS
+390 AGARATAS
-398 GVYADGGNAFHQ
+398 GVYLDGSNPIHQ
-410 LAFVN
+410 LALVN
-415 DGRYGNSRSWIAKNR
+415 DGRYGNSRSWIANSST
-430 DNAWV
+430 NAWV
-435 QIELAKPVTINRIK
+435 QIELAKPATIGRIK
-449 WARDREGHYADRLAV
+449 WARDREGRYNDRLAV
-464 EYTFDVAT
+464 EYTFEVAT
-472 ELGQWRTVARS
+472 EPGQWRTVASS

-489 GDKAQTKLEFLLA
+489 GDGTQTKLEYLLA
-502 NLKGEEAANVRHLAK
+502 HLKGEEATKVRQLAK
-517 RLAGDEQR
+517 RLTGDEQR

-530 AAMQST
+530 AAMRRT

-544 PGVTHVLHR
+544 PEVTHVLHR

-578 AGAPEQQRRLALAEW
+578 PNAPEQQRRLKLAQW
-593 ITAPDNP
+593 ITTPDNP

-625 LGVNGVRPTHPELLD
+625 LGVNGVLPTHPELLD

-664 TWQQSSQ
+664 SWRQSSQ
-671 PRKKALA
+671 PRKEALA
-678 IDGGS
+678 VDGGS
-683 RLLWRFPLRRL
+683 RFLWRFPPRRL
-694 DAEVI
+694 EAEVI

-705 ASGTLDSRMGG
+705 ATGTLDSRMGG

-735 ECYGPADWRRMLYMK
+735 ESYGPADWRRMLYMT
-750 KVRQQREPTFGVF
+750 KVRQEREPTFGVF

-797 GRLANRIRHE
+797 GLLAKRLRHE
-807 AGGDTRAQL
+807 SGADSRAQV
-816 ALGCQLALGRKPTGD
+816 ARACQLALGREPTRE
-831 ELADAARLVAEHSLD
+831 ELADASGLVAEHTLE

>member
-1 MDGQDGQDFGTTK
+1 MRIGL
-14 DTKGHEKE
+14 
-22 SVKSASNNREPR
+22 A
-34 TENRE
+34 
-39 LVTAHRLLLTSLIN
+39 L
-53 WFAWVLIF
+53 VLIF
-61 PLAAWGGHW
+61 PLATWGGHW
-70 SLEPVRRPTPPALG
+70 SLKPVRRPVPPALG
-84 QGERAANAVDSF
+84 QAQRPANAVDSF
-96 VFTKLAKAGLT
+96 VFAKLAKG
-107 PSGLAKRPLLI
+107 GLAPSRLAGRPVLI
-118 RRLYLVTLGM
+118 RRLHLVMLGM
-128 HPSAEEVAAFVNDS
+128 HPSPGEVAAFVND
-142 RPGAWERLVDRVLND
+142 PQPDAWERLVDRVLDD

-173 YGETHGF
+173 YAETHGF
-180 EMNRERP
+180 ETNQERP

-198 AMNRDLPYDR
+198 ALNHDLPYDQ
-208 FVREQLAGD
+208 FVRGQLAGD
-217 ALGSGV
+217 ALGSST

-228 VAGPNDQVKSQDIN
+228 VAGPYDLVKSQDIN
-242 LTLTQRQNELDG
+242 LTLMQRQNELDG
-254 MISTTGTTF
+254 MINTTGTTF

-291 VFAGVQHAARD
+291 IFAGVNHAERM
-302 IDRKIDPAL
+302 IDQKRNPAL
-311 ERERA
+311 AMEQA
-316 TLESRIDSA
+316 ALESRVDSA
-325 QKELTML
+325 KKELTLL
-332 EAGVPRFKPPVN
+332 EAGIPRFKPPVN
-344 ARGNEETFEPVQ
+344 ARGNEEVFEPVP
-356 ARFVRFNIARA
+356 ARFIRFNIARA

-378 VFAAGKN
+378 IFAEGKN

-390 AGAKATAS
+390 AGARATAS
-398 GVYADGGNAFHQ
+398 GVYLDGSNPIHQ
-410 LAFVN
+410 LALVN
-415 DGRYGNSRSWIAKNR
+415 DGRYGNSRSWIANSST
-430 DNAWV
+430 NAWV
-435 QIELAKPVTINRIK
+435 QIELAKPATIGRIK
-449 WARDREGHYADRLAV
+449 WARDREGRYNDRLAV
-464 EYTFDVAT
+464 EYTFEVAT
-472 ELGQWRTVARS
+472 EPGQWRTVASS

-489 GDKAQTKLEFLLA
+489 GDGTQTKLEYLLA
-502 NLKGEEAANVRHLAK
+502 HLKGEEATKVRQLAK

-530 AAMQST
+530 AAMRRT

-544 PGVTHVLHR
+544 PEVTHVLHR

-578 AGAPEQQRRLALAEW
+578 PNAPEQQRRLKLAQW
-593 ITAPDNP
+593 ITTPDNP

-625 LGVNGVRPTHPELLD
+625 LGVNGVLPTHPELLD

-664 TWQQSSQ
+664 AWRQSSQ
-671 PRKKALA
+671 PRKGALA
-678 IDGGS
+678 VDGGS
-683 RLLWRFPLRRL
+683 RFLWRFPPRRL
-694 DAEVI
+694 EAEVI

-705 ASGTLDSRMGG
+705 ATGTLDSRMGG

-735 ECYGPADWRRMLYMK
+735 ESYGPADWRRMLYMT
-750 KVRQQREPTFGVF
+750 KVRQEREPTFGVF

-797 GRLANRIRHE
+797 DLLAKRLRHE
-807 AGGDTRAQL
+807 SGADSRAQV
-816 ALGCQLALGRKPTGD
+816 ARACQLALGREPTRE
-831 ELADAARLVAEHSLD
+831 ELADASGLVAKHTLE

>member
-1 MDGQDGQDFGTTK
+1 MRIGL
-14 DTKGHEKE
+14 
-22 SVKSASNNREPR
+22 A
-34 TENRE
+34 
-39 LVTAHRLLLTSLIN
+39 L
-53 WFAWVLIF
+53 VLIF
-61 PLAAWGGHW
+61 PLATWGGHW
-70 SLEPVRRPTPPALG
+70 SLKPVRRPVPPALG
-84 QGERAANAVDSF
+84 QAQRPANAVDSF
-96 VFTKLAKAGLT
+96 VFAKLAKG
-107 PSGLAKRPLLI
+107 GLAPSRLAGRPVLI
-118 RRLYLVTLGM
+118 RRLHLVMLGM
-128 HPSAEEVAAFVNDS
+128 HPSPGEVAAFVND
-142 RPGAWERLVDRVLND
+142 PQPDAWERLVDRVLDD

-173 YGETHGF
+173 YAETHGF
-180 EMNRERP
+180 ETNQERP

-198 AMNRDLPYDR
+198 ALNHDLPYDQ
-208 FVREQLAGD
+208 FVRGQLAGD
-217 ALGSGV
+217 ALGSST

-228 VAGPNDQVKSQDIN
+228 VAGPYDLVKSQDIN
-242 LTLTQRQNELDG
+242 LTLMQRQNELDG
-254 MISTTGTTF
+254 MINTTGTTF

-291 VFAGVQHAARD
+291 IFAGVNHAERM
-302 IDRKIDPAL
+302 IDQKRNPAL
-311 ERERA
+311 AMEQA
-316 TLESRIDSA
+316 ALESRVDSA
-325 QKELTML
+325 KKELTLL
-332 EAGVPRFKPPVN
+332 EAGIPRFKPPVN
-344 ARGNEETFEPVQ
+344 ARGNEEVFEPVP
-356 ARFVRFNIARA
+356 ARFIRFNIARA

-378 VFAAGKN
+378 IFAEGKN

-390 AGAKATAS
+390 AGARATAS
-398 GVYADGGNAFHQ
+398 GVYLDGSNPIHQ
-410 LAFVN
+410 LALVN
-415 DGRYGNSRSWIAKNR
+415 DGRYGNSRSWIANSST
-430 DNAWV
+430 NAWV
-435 QIELAKPVTINRIK
+435 QIELAKPATIGRIK
-449 WARDREGHYADRLAV
+449 WARDREGRYNDRLAV
-464 EYTFDVAT
+464 EYTFEVAT
-472 ELGQWRTVARS
+472 EPGQWRTVASS

-489 GDKAQTKLEFLLA
+489 GDGTQTKLEYLLA
-502 NLKGEEAANVRHLAK
+502 HLKGEEATKVRQLAK

-530 AAMQST
+530 AAMRRT

-544 PGVTHVLHR
+544 PEVTHVLHR

-578 AGAPEQQRRLALAEW
+578 PNAPEQQRRLKLAQW
-593 ITAPDNP
+593 ITTPDNP

-625 LGVNGVRPTHPELLD
+625 LGVNGVLPTHPELLD

-664 TWQQSSQ
+664 AWRQSSQ
-671 PRKKALA
+671 PRKEALA
-678 IDGGS
+678 VDGGS
-683 RLLWRFPLRRL
+683 RFLWRFPPRRL
-694 DAEVI
+694 EAEVI

-705 ASGTLDSRMGG
+705 ATGTLDSRMGG

-735 ECYGPADWRRMLYMK
+735 ESYGPADWRRMLYMT
-750 KVRQQREPTFGVF
+750 KVRQEREPTFGVF

-797 GRLANRIRHE
+797 GLLAKRLRHE
-807 AGGDTRAQL
+807 SGADSRAQV
-816 ALGCQLALGRKPTGD
+816 ARACQLALGREPTRE
-831 ELADAARLVAEHSLD
+831 ELADASGLVAEHTLE

>member
-1 MDGQDGQDFGTTK
+1 MRIGL
-14 DTKGHEKE
+14 
-22 SVKSASNNREPR
+22 A
-34 TENRE
+34 
-39 LVTAHRLLLTSLIN
+39 L
-53 WFAWVLIF
+53 VLIF
-61 PLAAWGGHW
+61 PLATWGGHW
-70 SLEPVRRPTPPALG
+70 SLKPVRRPVPPALG
-84 QGERAANAVDSF
+84 QAQRPANAVDSF
-96 VFTKLAKAGLT
+96 VFAKLAKG
-107 PSGLAKRPLLI
+107 GLAPSRLAGRPVLI
-118 RRLYLVTLGM
+118 RRLHLVMLGM
-128 HPSAEEVAAFVNDS
+128 HPSPGEVAAFVND
-142 RPGAWERLVDRVLND
+142 PQPDAWERLVDRVLDD

-173 YGETHGF
+173 YAETHGF
-180 EMNRERP
+180 ETNQERP

-198 AMNRDLPYDR
+198 ALNHDLPYDQ
-208 FVREQLAGD
+208 FVRGQLAGD
-217 ALGSGV
+217 ALGSST

-228 VAGPNDQVKSQDIN
+228 VAGPYDLVKSQDIN
-242 LTLTQRQNELDG
+242 LTLMQRQNELDG
-254 MISTTGTTF
+254 MINTTGTTF

-291 VFAGVQHAARD
+291 IFAGVNHAERM
-302 IDRKIDPAL
+302 IDQKRNPAL
-311 ERERA
+311 AMEQA
-316 TLESRIDSA
+316 ALESRVDSA
-325 QKELTML
+325 KKELTLL
-332 EAGVPRFKPPVN
+332 EAGIPRFKPPVN
-344 ARGNEETFEPVQ
+344 ARGNEEVFEPVP
-356 ARFVRFNIARA
+356 ARFIRFNIARA

-378 VFAAGKN
+378 IFAEGKN

-390 AGAKATAS
+390 AGARATAS
-398 GVYADGGNAFHQ
+398 GVYLDGSNPIHQ
-410 LAFVN
+410 LALVN
-415 DGRYGNSRSWIAKNR
+415 DGRYGNSRSWIANSST
-430 DNAWV
+430 NAWV
-435 QIELAKPVTINRIK
+435 QIELAKPATIGRIK
-449 WARDREGHYADRLAV
+449 WARDREGRYNDRLAV
-464 EYTFDVAT
+464 EYTFEVAT
-472 ELGQWRTVARS
+472 EPGQWRTVASS

-489 GDKAQTKLEFLLA
+489 GDGTQTKLEYLLA
-502 NLKGEEAANVRHLAK
+502 HLKGEEATKVRQLAK

-530 AAMQST
+530 AAMRRT

-544 PGVTHVLHR
+544 PEVTHVLHR

-578 AGAPEQQRRLALAEW
+578 PNAPEQQRRLKLAQW
-593 ITAPDNP
+593 ITTPDNP

-625 LGVNGVRPTHPELLD
+625 LGVNGVLPTHPELLD

-664 TWQQSSQ
+664 AWRQSSQ
-671 PRKKALA
+671 PRKEALA
-678 IDGGS
+678 VDGGS
-683 RLLWRFPLRRL
+683 RFLWRFPPRRL
-694 DAEVI
+694 EAEVI

-705 ASGTLDSRMGG
+705 ATGTLDSRMGG

-735 ECYGPADWRRMLYMK
+735 ESYGPADWRRMLYMT
-750 KVRQQREPTFGVF
+750 KVRQEREPTFGVF

-797 GRLANRIRHE
+797 GLLAKRLRHE
-807 AGGDTRAQL
+807 SGADSRAQV
-816 ALGCQLALGRKPTGD
+816 ARACQLALGREPTRE
-831 ELADAARLVAEHSLD
+831 ELADASGLVAEHTLE

-855 NEFLFLP
+855 SEFLFLP

>member
-1 MDGQDGQDFGTTK
+1 MRIGL
-14 DTKGHEKE
+14 
-22 SVKSASNNREPR
+22 A
-34 TENRE
+34 
-39 LVTAHRLLLTSLIN
+39 L
-53 WFAWVLIF
+53 VLIF
-61 PLAAWGGHW
+61 PLATWGGHW
-70 SLEPVRRPTPPALG
+70 SLEPVRRPVPPALG
-84 QGERAANAVDSF
+84 QAQRPANAVDSF
-96 VFTKLAKAGLT
+96 VFAKLAKGALAPSRLAG
-107 PSGLAKRPLLI
+107 RPVLI
-118 RRLYLVTLGM
+118 RRLHLVMLGM
-128 HPSAEEVAAFVNDS
+128 HPSPGEVAAFVND
-142 RPGAWERLVDRVLND
+142 PQPDAWERLVDRVLDD

-173 YGETHGF
+173 YAETHGF
-180 EMNRERP
+180 ETNQERP

-198 AMNRDLPYDR
+198 ALNHDLPYDQ
-208 FVREQLAGD
+208 FVRGQLAGD
-217 ALGSGV
+217 ALGSGT

-228 VAGPNDQVKSQDIN
+228 VAGPYDLVKSQDIN
-242 LTLTQRQNELDG
+242 LTLMQRQNELDG
-254 MISTTGTTF
+254 MINTTGTTF

-291 VFAGVQHAARD
+291 IFAGVNHAERM
-302 IDRKIDPAL
+302 IDQKRDPAL
-311 ERERA
+311 AMEQA
-316 TLESRIDSA
+316 ALESRVDSA
-325 QKELTML
+325 KKELTLL
-332 EAGVPRFKPPVN
+332 EAGIPRFKPPVN
-344 ARGNEETFEPVQ
+344 ARGNEEIFEPVP
-356 ARFVRFNIARA
+356 ARFIRFNIARA

-378 VFAAGKN
+378 IFAEGKN

-390 AGAKATAS
+390 AGARATAS
-398 GVYADGGNAFHQ
+398 GVYLDGGNPIHQ
-410 LAFVN
+410 LALVN
-415 DGRYGNSRSWIAKNR
+415 DGRYGNSRSWIANSST
-430 DNAWV
+430 NAWV
-435 QIELAKPVTINRIK
+435 QIELAKPATIGRIK
-449 WARDREGHYADRLAV
+449 WARDREGRYNDRLAV
-464 EYTFDVAT
+464 EYTFEVAT
-472 ELGQWRTVARS
+472 EPGQWRTVANS

-489 GDKAQTKLEFLLA
+489 GDGTQTKLEYLLA
-502 NLKGEEAANVRHLAK
+502 HLKGEEATKVRQLAK

-530 AAMQST
+530 AAMRRT

-544 PGVTHVLHR
+544 PEVTHVLHR

-560 DEVGPDGI
+560 AEVGPDGI

-578 AGAPEQQRRLALAEW
+578 PNAPEQQRRLKLAQW
-593 ITAPDNP
+593 ITTPDNP

-664 TWQQSSQ
+664 AWRQSSQ
-671 PRKKALA
+671 PRKEALA
-678 IDGGS
+678 VDGGS
-683 RLLWRFPLRRL
+683 RFLWRFPPRRL
-694 DAEVI
+694 EAEVI

-705 ASGTLDSRMGG
+705 ATGTLDSRMGG

-735 ECYGPADWRRMLYMK
+735 ESYGPADWRRMLYMT
-750 KVRQQREPTFGVF
+750 KVRQEREPTFGVF

-797 GRLANRIRHE
+797 GLLAKRLRHE
-807 AGGDTRAQL
+807 SGADSRAQV
-816 ALGCQLALGRKPTGD
+816 ARACKLALGREPTRE
-831 ELADAARLVAEHSLD
+831 ELADASGLVAEHTLE

>member
-1 MDGQDGQDFGTTK
+1 MRIGL
-14 DTKGHEKE
+14 
-22 SVKSASNNREPR
+22 A
-34 TENRE
+34 
-39 LVTAHRLLLTSLIN
+39 L
-53 WFAWVLIF
+53 VLIF
-61 PLAAWGGHW
+61 PLATWGGHW
-70 SLEPVRRPTPPALG
+70 SLEPVRRPVPPALG
-84 QGERAANAVDSF
+84 QAQRPANAVDSF
-96 VFTKLAKAGLT
+96 VFAKLAKG
-107 PSGLAKRPLLI
+107 GLAPSRLAGRPVLI
-118 RRLYLVTLGM
+118 RRLHLVMLGM
-128 HPSAEEVAAFVNDS
+128 HPSPGEVAAFVND
-142 RPGAWERLVDRVLND
+142 PQPDAWERLVDRVLDD

-173 YGETHGF
+173 YAETHGF
-180 EMNRERP
+180 ETNQERP

-198 AMNRDLPYDR
+198 ALNHDLPYDQ
-208 FVREQLAGD
+208 FVRGQLAGD
-217 ALGSGV
+217 ALGSGT

-228 VAGPNDQVKSQDIN
+228 VAGPYDLVKSQDIN
-242 LTLTQRQNELDG
+242 LTLMQRQNELDG
-254 MISTTGTTF
+254 MINTTGTTF

-291 VFAGVQHAARD
+291 IFAGVNHAERM
-302 IDRKIDPAL
+302 IDQKRDPAL
-311 ERERA
+311 AMEQA
-316 TLESRIDSA
+316 ALESRVDSA
-325 QKELTML
+325 KKELTLL
-332 EAGVPRFKPPVN
+332 EAGIPRFKPPVN
-344 ARGNEETFEPVQ
+344 ARGNEEIFEPVP
-356 ARFVRFNIARA
+356 ARFIRFNIARA

-378 VFAAGKN
+378 IFAEGKN

-390 AGAKATAS
+390 AGARATAS
-398 GVYADGGNAFHQ
+398 GVYLDGGNPIHQ
-410 LAFVN
+410 LALVN
-415 DGRYGNSRSWIAKNR
+415 DGRYGNSRSWIANSST
-430 DNAWV
+430 NAWV
-435 QIELAKPVTINRIK
+435 QIELAKPATIGRIK
-449 WARDREGHYADRLAV
+449 WARDREGRYNDRLAV
-464 EYTFDVAT
+464 EYTFEVAT
-472 ELGQWRTVARS
+472 EPGQWRTVASS

-489 GDKAQTKLEFLLA
+489 GDGTQTKLEYLLA
-502 NLKGEEAANVRHLAK
+502 HLKGEEATKVRQLAK

-530 AAMQST
+530 AAMRRT

-544 PGVTHVLHR
+544 PEVTHVLHR

-560 DEVGPDGI
+560 AEVGPDGI

-578 AGAPEQQRRLALAEW
+578 PNAPEQQRRLKLAQW
-593 ITAPDNP
+593 ITTPDNP

-664 TWQQSSQ
+664 AWRQSSQ
-671 PRKKALA
+671 PRKEALA
-678 IDGGS
+678 VDGGS
-683 RLLWRFPLRRL
+683 RFLWRFPPRRL
-694 DAEVI
+694 EAEVI

-705 ASGTLDSRMGG
+705 ATGTLDSRMGG

-735 ECYGPADWRRMLYMK
+735 ESYGPADWRRMLYMT
-750 KVRQQREPTFGVF
+750 KVRQEREPTFGVF

-797 GRLANRIRHE
+797 GLLAKRLRHE
-807 AGGDTRAQL
+807 SGADSRAQV
-816 ALGCQLALGRKPTGD
+816 ARACQLALGREPTRE
-831 ELADAARLVAEHSLD
+831 ELADASGLVAEHTLE

>member
-1 MDGQDGQDFGTTK
+1 MRIGL
-14 DTKGHEKE
+14 
-22 SVKSASNNREPR
+22 A
-34 TENRE
+34 
-39 LVTAHRLLLTSLIN
+39 L
-53 WFAWVLIF
+53 VLIF
-61 PLAAWGGHW
+61 PLATWGGHW
-70 SLEPVRRPTPPALG
+70 SLKPVRRPVPPALG
-84 QGERAANAVDSF
+84 QAQRPANAVDSF
-96 VFTKLAKAGLT
+96 VFAKLAKG
-107 PSGLAKRPLLI
+107 GLAPSRLAGRPVLI
-118 RRLYLVTLGM
+118 RRLHLVMLGM
-128 HPSAEEVAAFVNDS
+128 HPSPGEVAAFVND
-142 RPGAWERLVDRVLND
+142 PQPDAWERLVDRVLDD
-157 PRLGE
+157 PLLGE

-173 YGETHGF
+173 YAETHGF
-180 EMNRERP
+180 ETNQERP

-198 AMNRDLPYDR
+198 ALNHDLPYDQ
-208 FVREQLAGD
+208 FVRGQLAGD
-217 ALGSGV
+217 ALGSST

-228 VAGPNDQVKSQDIN
+228 VAGPYDLVKSQDIN
-242 LTLTQRQNELDG
+242 LTLMQRQNELDG
-254 MISTTGTTF
+254 MINTTGTTF

-291 VFAGVQHAARD
+291 IFAGVNHAERM
-302 IDRKIDPAL
+302 IDQKRNPAL
-311 ERERA
+311 AMEQA
-316 TLESRIDSA
+316 ALESRVDSA
-325 QKELTML
+325 KKELTLL
-332 EAGVPRFKPPVN
+332 EAGIPRFKPPVN
-344 ARGNEETFEPVQ
+344 ARGNEEIFEPVP
-356 ARFVRFNIARA
+356 ARFIRFNIARA

-378 VFAAGKN
+378 IFAEGKN

-390 AGAKATAS
+390 AGARATAS
-398 GVYADGGNAFHQ
+398 GVYLDGSNPIHQ
-410 LAFVN
+410 LALVN
-415 DGRYGNSRSWIAKNR
+415 DGRYGNSRSWIANSST
-430 DNAWV
+430 NAWV
-435 QIELAKPVTINRIK
+435 QIELAKPATVGHIK
-449 WARDREGHYADRLAV
+449 WARDREGRYNDRLAV
-464 EYTFDVAT
+464 EYTFEVAT
-472 ELGQWRTVARS
+472 EPGQWRTVASS

-489 GDKAQTKLEFLLA
+489 GDGTQTKLEYLLA
-502 NLKGEEAANVRHLAK
+502 HLKGEEATKVRQLAK

-530 AAMQST
+530 AAMRRT

-544 PGVTHVLHR
+544 PEVTHVLHR

-578 AGAPEQQRRLALAEW
+578 PNAPEQQRRLKLAQW
-593 ITAPDNP
+593 ITTPDNP

-664 TWQQSSQ
+664 AWRQSSQ
-671 PRKKALA
+671 PRKEALA
-678 IDGGS
+678 VDGGS
-683 RLLWRFPLRRL
+683 RFLWRFPPRRL
-694 DAEVI
+694 EAEVI

-705 ASGTLDSRMGG
+705 ATGTLDSRMGG

-735 ECYGPADWRRMLYMK
+735 ESYGPADWRRMLYMT
-750 KVRQQREPTFGVF
+750 KVRQEREPTFGVF

-797 GRLANRIRHE
+797 GLLAKRLRHE
-807 AGGDTRAQL
+807 SGADSRAQV
-816 ALGCQLALGRKPTGD
+816 ARACQLALGREPTRE
-831 ELADAARLVAEHSLD
+831 ELADASGLVAEHTLE

>member
-1 MDGQDGQDFGTTK
+1 MRIGL
-14 DTKGHEKE
+14 
-22 SVKSASNNREPR
+22 A
-34 TENRE
+34 
-39 LVTAHRLLLTSLIN
+39 L
-53 WFAWVLIF
+53 VLIF
-61 PLAAWGGHW
+61 PLATWGGHW
-70 SLEPVRRPTPPALG
+70 SLKPVRRPVPPALG
-84 QGERAANAVDSF
+84 QAQRPANAVDSF
-96 VFTKLAKAGLT
+96 VFAKLAKG
-107 PSGLAKRPLLI
+107 GLAPSRLAGRPVLI
-118 RRLYLVTLGM
+118 RRLHLVMLGM
-128 HPSAEEVAAFVNDS
+128 HPSPGEVAAFVND
-142 RPGAWERLVDRVLND
+142 PQPDAWERLVDRVLDD

-173 YGETHGF
+173 YAETHGF
-180 EMNRERP
+180 ETNQERP

-198 AMNRDLPYDR
+198 ALNHDLPYDQ
-208 FVREQLAGD
+208 FVRGQLAGD
-217 ALGSGV
+217 ALGSGT

-228 VAGPNDQVKSQDIN
+228 VAGPYDLVKSQDIN
-242 LTLTQRQNELDG
+242 LTLMQRQNELDG
-254 MISTTGTTF
+254 MINTTGTTF

-291 VFAGVQHAARD
+291 IFAGVNHAERM
-302 IDRKIDPAL
+302 IDQKRDPAL
-311 ERERA
+311 AMEQA
-316 TLESRIDSA
+316 ALESRVDSA
-325 QKELTML
+325 KKELTLL
-332 EAGVPRFKPPVN
+332 EAGIPRFKPPVN
-344 ARGNEETFEPVQ
+344 ARGNEEIFEPVP
-356 ARFVRFNIARA
+356 ARFIRFNIARA

-378 VFAAGKN
+378 IFAEGKN

-390 AGAKATAS
+390 AGARATAS
-398 GVYADGGNAFHQ
+398 GVYLDGGNPIHQ
-410 LAFVN
+410 LALVN
-415 DGRYGNSRSWIAKNR
+415 DGRYGNSRSWIANSST
-430 DNAWV
+430 NAWV
-435 QIELAKPVTINRIK
+435 QIELAKPAAIGRIK
-449 WARDREGHYADRLAV
+449 WARDREGRYNDRLAV
-464 EYTFDVAT
+464 EYTFEVAT
-472 ELGQWRTVARS
+472 EPGQWRTVASS

-489 GDKAQTKLEFLLA
+489 GDGTQTKLEYLLA
-502 NLKGEEAANVRHLAK
+502 HLKGEEATKVRQLAK

-530 AAMQST
+530 AAMRRT

-544 PGVTHVLHR
+544 PEVTHVLHR

-578 AGAPEQQRRLALAEW
+578 PNAPEQQRRLKLAQW
-593 ITAPDNP
+593 ITTPDNP

-664 TWQQSSQ
+664 AWRQSSQ
-671 PRKKALA
+671 PRKEALA
-678 IDGGS
+678 VDGGS
-683 RLLWRFPLRRL
+683 RFLWRFPPRRL
-694 DAEVI
+694 EAEVI

-705 ASGTLDSRMGG
+705 ATGTLDSRMGG

-735 ECYGPADWRRMLYMK
+735 ESYGPADWRRMLYMT
-750 KVRQQREPTFGVF
+750 KVRQEREPTFGVF

-797 GRLANRIRHE
+797 GLLAKRLRHE
-807 AGGDTRAQL
+807 SGADSRAQV
-816 ALGCQLALGRKPTGD
+816 ARACQLALGREPTRE
-831 ELADAARLVAEHSLD
+831 ELADASGLVAEHTLE

>member
-1 MDGQDGQDFGTTK
+1 MRIGL
-14 DTKGHEKE
+14 
-22 SVKSASNNREPR
+22 A
-34 TENRE
+34 
-39 LVTAHRLLLTSLIN
+39 L
-53 WFAWVLIF
+53 VLIF
-61 PLAAWGGHW
+61 PLATWGGHW
-70 SLEPVRRPTPPALG
+70 SLEPVRRPVPPALG
-84 QGERAANAVDSF
+84 QAQRPANAVDSF
-96 VFTKLAKAGLT
+96 VFAKLAKG
-107 PSGLAKRPLLI
+107 GLAPSRLAGRPVLI
-118 RRLYLVTLGM
+118 RRLHLVMLGM
-128 HPSAEEVAAFVNDS
+128 HPSPGEVAAFVND
-142 RPGAWERLVDRVLND
+142 PQPDAWERLVDRVLDD

-173 YGETHGF
+173 YAETHGF
-180 EMNRERP
+180 ETNQERP

-198 AMNRDLPYDR
+198 ALNHDLPYDQ
-208 FVREQLAGD
+208 FVRGQLAGD
-217 ALGSGV
+217 ALGSGT

-228 VAGPNDQVKSQDIN
+228 VAGPYDLVKSQDIN
-242 LTLTQRQNELDG
+242 LTLMQRQNELDG
-254 MISTTGTTF
+254 MINTTGTTF

-291 VFAGVQHAARD
+291 IFAGVNHAERM
-302 IDRKIDPAL
+302 IDQKRDPAL
-311 ERERA
+311 AMEQA
-316 TLESRIDSA
+316 ALESRVDSA
-325 QKELTML
+325 KKELTLL
-332 EAGVPRFKPPVN
+332 EAGIPRFKPPVN
-344 ARGNEETFEPVQ
+344 ARGNEEVFEPVP
-356 ARFVRFNIARA
+356 ARFIRFNIARA

-378 VFAAGKN
+378 IFAEGKN

-390 AGAKATAS
+390 AGARATAS
-398 GVYADGGNAFHQ
+398 GVYLDGGNPIHQ
-410 LAFVN
+410 LALVN
-415 DGRYGNSRSWIAKNR
+415 DGRYGNSRSWIANSST
-430 DNAWV
+430 NAWV
-435 QIELAKPVTINRIK
+435 QIELAKPATIGRIK
-449 WARDREGHYADRLAV
+449 WARDREGRYNDRLAV
-464 EYTFDVAT
+464 EYTFEVAT
-472 ELGQWRTVARS
+472 EPGQWRTVASS

-489 GDKAQTKLEFLLA
+489 GDGTQTKLEYLLA
-502 NLKGEEAANVRHLAK
+502 HLKGEEATKVRQLAK

-530 AAMQST
+530 AAMRRT

-544 PGVTHVLHR
+544 PEVTHVLHR

-578 AGAPEQQRRLALAEW
+578 PNAPEQQRRLKLAQW
-593 ITAPDNP
+593 ITTPDNP

-664 TWQQSSQ
+664 AWRQSSQ
-671 PRKKALA
+671 PRKEALA
-678 IDGGS
+678 VDGGS
-683 RLLWRFPLRRL
+683 RFLWRFPPRRL
-694 DAEVI
+694 EAEVI

-705 ASGTLDSRMGG
+705 ATGTLDSRMGG

-735 ECYGPADWRRMLYMK
+735 ESYGPADWRRMLYMT
-750 KVRQQREPTFGVF
+750 KVRQEREPTFGVF
-763 DCPDFNQT
+763 DCPDFNQS

-797 GRLANRIRHE
+797 GLLAKRLRHE
-807 AGGDTRAQL
+807 SGADSRAQV
-816 ALGCQLALGRKPTGD
+816 ARACQLALGREPTRE
-831 ELADAARLVAEHSLD
+831 ELADASGLVAEHTLE

>member
-1 MDGQDGQDFGTTK
+1 MRIGL
-14 DTKGHEKE
+14 
-22 SVKSASNNREPR
+22 A
-34 TENRE
+34 
-39 LVTAHRLLLTSLIN
+39 L
-53 WFAWVLIF
+53 VLIF
-61 PLAAWGGHW
+61 PLATWGGHW
-70 SLEPVRRPTPPALG
+70 SLKPVRRPVPPALG
-84 QGERAANAVDSF
+84 QAQRPANAVDSF
-96 VFTKLAKAGLT
+96 VFAKLAKG
-107 PSGLAKRPLLI
+107 GLAPSRLAGRPVLI
-118 RRLYLVTLGM
+118 RRLHLVMLGM
-128 HPSAEEVAAFVNDS
+128 HPSPGEVAAFVND
-142 RPGAWERLVDRVLND
+142 PQPDAWERLVDRVLDD

-173 YGETHGF
+173 YAETHGF
-180 EMNRERP
+180 ETNQERP

-198 AMNRDLPYDR
+198 ALNHDLPYDQ
-208 FVREQLAGD
+208 FVRGQLAGD
-217 ALGSGV
+217 ALGSGT

-228 VAGPNDQVKSQDIN
+228 VAGPYDLVKSQDIN
-242 LTLTQRQNELDG
+242 LTLMQRQNELDG
-254 MISTTGTTF
+254 MINTTGTTF

-291 VFAGVQHAARD
+291 IFAGVNHAERM
-302 IDRKIDPAL
+302 IDQKRDPAL
-311 ERERA
+311 AMEQA
-316 TLESRIDSA
+316 ALESRVDSA
-325 QKELTML
+325 KKELTLL
-332 EAGVPRFKPPVN
+332 EAGIPRFKPPVN
-344 ARGNEETFEPVQ
+344 ARGNEEIFEPVP
-356 ARFVRFNIARA
+356 ARFIRFNIARA

-378 VFAAGKN
+378 IFAEGKN

-390 AGAKATAS
+390 AGARATAS
-398 GVYADGGNAFHQ
+398 GVYLDGGNPIHQ
-410 LAFVN
+410 LALVN
-415 DGRYGNSRSWIAKNR
+415 DGRYGNSRSWIANSST
-430 DNAWV
+430 NAWV
-435 QIELAKPVTINRIK
+435 QIELAKPATIGRIK
-449 WARDREGHYADRLAV
+449 WARDREGRYNDRLAV
-464 EYTFDVAT
+464 EYTFEVAT
-472 ELGQWRTVARS
+472 EPGQWRTVANS

-489 GDKAQTKLEFLLA
+489 GDGTQTKLEYLLA
-502 NLKGEEAANVRHLAK
+502 HLKGEEATKVRQLAK

-530 AAMQST
+530 AAMRRT

-544 PGVTHVLHR
+544 PEVTHVLHR

-578 AGAPEQQRRLALAEW
+578 PNAPEQQRRLKLAQW
-593 ITAPDNP
+593 ITTPDNP

-664 TWQQSSQ
+664 AWRQSSQ
-671 PRKKALA
+671 PRKEALA
-678 IDGGS
+678 VDGGS
-683 RLLWRFPLRRL
+683 RFLWRFPPRRL
-694 DAEVI
+694 EAEVI

-705 ASGTLDSRMGG
+705 ATGTLDSRMGG

-735 ECYGPADWRRMLYMK
+735 ESYGPADWRRMLYMT
-750 KVRQQREPTFGVF
+750 KVRQEREPTFGVF

-797 GRLANRIRHE
+797 GLLAKRLRHE
-807 AGGDTRAQL
+807 SGADSRAQV
-816 ALGCQLALGRKPTGD
+816 ARACQLALGREPTRE
-831 ELADAARLVAEHSLD
+831 ELADASGLVAEHTLE

>member
-1 MDGQDGQDFGTTK
+1 MRIGL
-14 DTKGHEKE
+14 
-22 SVKSASNNREPR
+22 A
-34 TENRE
+34 
-39 LVTAHRLLLTSLIN
+39 L
-53 WFAWVLIF
+53 VLIF
-61 PLAAWGGHW
+61 PLATWGGHW
-70 SLEPVRRPTPPALG
+70 SLKPVRRPVPPALG
-84 QGERAANAVDSF
+84 QAQRPANAVDSF
-96 VFTKLAKAGLT
+96 VFAKLAKG
-107 PSGLAKRPLLI
+107 GLAPSRLAGRPVLI
-118 RRLYLVTLGM
+118 RRLHLVMLGM
-128 HPSAEEVAAFVNDS
+128 HPSPGEVAAFVND
-142 RPGAWERLVDRVLND
+142 PQPDAWERLVDRVLDD

-173 YGETHGF
+173 YAETHGF
-180 EMNRERP
+180 ETNQERP

-198 AMNRDLPYDR
+198 ALNHDLPYDQ
-208 FVREQLAGD
+208 FVRGQLAGD
-217 ALGSGV
+217 ALGSDT

-228 VAGPNDQVKSQDIN
+228 VAGPYDLVKSQDIN
-242 LTLTQRQNELDG
+242 LTLMQRQNELDG
-254 MISTTGTTF
+254 MINTTGTTF

-291 VFAGVQHAARD
+291 IFAGVNHAERM
-302 IDRKIDPAL
+302 IDQKRNPAL
-311 ERERA
+311 AMEQA
-316 TLESRIDSA
+316 ALESRVDSA
-325 QKELTML
+325 KKELTLL
-332 EAGVPRFKPPVN
+332 EAGIPRFKPPVN
-344 ARGNEETFEPVQ
+344 ARGNEEVFEPVP
-356 ARFVRFNIARA
+356 ARFIRFNIARA

-378 VFAAGKN
+378 IFAEGKN

-390 AGAKATAS
+390 AGARATAS
-398 GVYADGGNAFHQ
+398 GVYLDGSNPIHQ
-410 LAFVN
+410 LALVN
-415 DGRYGNSRSWIAKNR
+415 DGRYGNSRSWIANSST
-430 DNAWV
+430 NAWV
-435 QIELAKPVTINRIK
+435 QIELAKPATIGRIK
-449 WARDREGHYADRLAV
+449 WARDREGRYNDRLAV
-464 EYTFDVAT
+464 EYTFEVAT
-472 ELGQWRTVARS
+472 EPGQWRTVASS

-489 GDKAQTKLEFLLA
+489 GDGTQTKLEYLLA
-502 NLKGEEAANVRHLAK
+502 HLKGEEATKVRQLAK

-530 AAMQST
+530 AAMRRT

-544 PGVTHVLHR
+544 PEVTHVLHR

-578 AGAPEQQRRLALAEW
+578 PNAPEQQRRLKLAQW
-593 ITAPDNP
+593 ITTPDNP

-625 LGVNGVRPTHPELLD
+625 LGVNGVLPTHPELLD

-664 TWQQSSQ
+664 AWRQSSQ
-671 PRKKALA
+671 PRKEALA
-678 IDGGS
+678 VDGGS
-683 RLLWRFPLRRL
+683 RFLWRFPPRRL
-694 DAEVI
+694 EAEVI

-705 ASGTLDSRMGG
+705 ATGTLDSRMGG

-735 ECYGPADWRRMLYMK
+735 ESYGPADWRRMLYMT
-750 KVRQQREPTFGVF
+750 KVRQEREPTFGVF

-797 GRLANRIRHE
+797 GLLAKRLRHE
-807 AGGDTRAQL
+807 SGADSRAQV
-816 ALGCQLALGRKPTGD
+816 ARACQLALGREPTRE
-831 ELADAARLVAEHSLD
+831 ELADASGLVAEHTLE

>member
-1 MDGQDGQDFGTTK
+1 MRIGL
-14 DTKGHEKE
+14 
-22 SVKSASNNREPR
+22 A
-34 TENRE
+34 
-39 LVTAHRLLLTSLIN
+39 L
-53 WFAWVLIF
+53 VLIF
-61 PLAAWGGHW
+61 PLATWGGHW
-70 SLEPVRRPTPPALG
+70 SLKPVRRPVPPALG
-84 QGERAANAVDSF
+84 QAQRPANAVDSF
-96 VFTKLAKAGLT
+96 VFAKLAKG
-107 PSGLAKRPLLI
+107 GLAPSRLAGRPVLI
-118 RRLYLVTLGM
+118 RRLHLVMLGM
-128 HPSAEEVAAFVNDS
+128 HPSPGEVAAFVND
-142 RPGAWERLVDRVLND
+142 PQPDAWERLVDRVLDD

-173 YGETHGF
+173 YAETHGF
-180 EMNRERP
+180 ETNQERP

-198 AMNRDLPYDR
+198 ALNHDLPYDQ
-208 FVREQLAGD
+208 FVRGQLAGD
-217 ALGSGV
+217 ALGSST

-228 VAGPNDQVKSQDIN
+228 VAGPYDLVKSQDIN
-242 LTLTQRQNELDG
+242 LTLMQRQNELDG
-254 MISTTGTTF
+254 MINTTGTTF

-291 VFAGVQHAARD
+291 IFAGVNHAERM
-302 IDRKIDPAL
+302 IDQKRNPAL
-311 ERERA
+311 AMEQA
-316 TLESRIDSA
+316 ALESRVDSA
-325 QKELTML
+325 KKELTLL
-332 EAGVPRFKPPVN
+332 EAGIPRFKPPVN
-344 ARGNEETFEPVQ
+344 ARGNEEVFEPVP
-356 ARFVRFNIARA
+356 ARFIRFNIARA

-378 VFAAGKN
+378 IFAEGKN

-390 AGAKATAS
+390 AGARATAS
-398 GVYADGGNAFHQ
+398 GVYLDGGNPIHQ
-410 LAFVN
+410 LALVN
-415 DGRYGNSRSWIAKNR
+415 DGRYGNSRSWIANSST
-430 DNAWV
+430 NAWV
-435 QIELAKPVTINRIK
+435 QIELAKPATIGRIK
-449 WARDREGHYADRLAV
+449 WARDREGRYNDRLAV
-464 EYTFDVAT
+464 EYTFEVAT
-472 ELGQWRTVARS
+472 EPGQWRTVASS

-489 GDKAQTKLEFLLA
+489 GDGTQTKLEYLLA
-502 NLKGEEAANVRHLAK
+502 HLKGEEATKVRQLAK

-530 AAMQST
+530 AAMRRT

-544 PGVTHVLHR
+544 PEVTHVLHR

-578 AGAPEQQRRLALAEW
+578 PNAPEQQRRLKLAQW
-593 ITAPDNP
+593 ITTPDNP

-649 GWSLKRIHRLILTSR
+649 GWSLKRVHRLILTSR
-664 TWQQSSQ
+664 AWRQSSQ
-671 PRKKALA
+671 PRKEALA
-678 IDGGS
+678 VDGGS
-683 RLLWRFPLRRL
+683 RFLWRFPPRRL
-694 DAEVI
+694 EAEVI

-705 ASGTLDSRMGG
+705 ATGTLDSRMGG

-735 ECYGPADWRRMLYMK
+735 ESYGPADWRRMLYMT
-750 KVRQQREPTFGVF
+750 KVRQEREPTFGVF
-763 DCPDFNQT
+763 DCPDFNQS

-797 GRLANRIRHE
+797 GLLAKRLRHE
-807 AGGDTRAQL
+807 SGADSRAQV
-816 ALGCQLALGRKPTGD
+816 ARACQLALGREPTRE
-831 ELADAARLVAEHSLD
+831 ELADASGLVAEHTLE

>member
-1 MDGQDGQDFGTTK
+1 MRIGL
-14 DTKGHEKE
+14 
-22 SVKSASNNREPR
+22 A
-34 TENRE
+34 
-39 LVTAHRLLLTSLIN
+39 L
-53 WFAWVLIF
+53 VLIF
-61 PLAAWGGHW
+61 PLATWGGHW
-70 SLEPVRRPTPPALG
+70 SLKPVRRPVPPALG
-84 QGERAANAVDSF
+84 QTQRPANAVDSF
-96 VFTKLAKAGLT
+96 VFAKLAKG
-107 PSGLAKRPLLI
+107 GLAPSRLAGRPVLI
-118 RRLYLVTLGM
+118 RRLHLVMLGM
-128 HPSAEEVAAFVNDS
+128 HPSPGEVAAFVND
-142 RPGAWERLVDRVLND
+142 PQPDAWERLVDRVLDD

-173 YGETHGF
+173 YAETHGF
-180 EMNRERP
+180 ETNQERP

-198 AMNRDLPYDR
+198 ALNHDLPYDQ
-208 FVREQLAGD
+208 FVRGQLAGD
-217 ALGSGV
+217 ALGSGT

-228 VAGPNDQVKSQDIN
+228 VAGPYDLVKSQDIN
-242 LTLTQRQNELDG
+242 LTLMQRQNELDG
-254 MISTTGTTF
+254 MINTTGTTF

-291 VFAGVQHAARD
+291 IFAGVNHAERM
-302 IDRKIDPAL
+302 IDQKRDPAL
-311 ERERA
+311 AMEQA
-316 TLESRIDSA
+316 ALESRVDSA
-325 QKELTML
+325 KKELTLL
-332 EAGVPRFKPPVN
+332 EAGIPRFKPPVN
-344 ARGNEETFEPVQ
+344 ARGNEEVFEPVP
-356 ARFVRFNIARA
+356 ARFIRFNIARA

-378 VFAAGKN
+378 IFAEGKN

-390 AGAKATAS
+390 SGARATAS
-398 GVYADGGNAFHQ
+398 GVYLDGGNPIHQ
-410 LAFVN
+410 LALVN
-415 DGRYGNSRSWIAKNR
+415 DGRYGNSRSWIANSST
-430 DNAWV
+430 NAWV
-435 QIELAKPVTINRIK
+435 QIELAKPATIGRIK
-449 WARDREGHYADRLAV
+449 WARDREGRYNDRLAV
-464 EYTFDVAT
+464 EYTFEVAT
-472 ELGQWRTVARS
+472 EPGQWRTVASS

-489 GDKAQTKLEFLLA
+489 GDGTQTKLEYLLA
-502 NLKGEEAANVRHLAK
+502 HLKGEEATKVRQLAK

-530 AAMQST
+530 AAMRRT

-544 PGVTHVLHR
+544 PEVTHVLHR

-578 AGAPEQQRRLALAEW
+578 PNAPEQQRRLKLAQW
-593 ITAPDNP
+593 ITTPDNP

-625 LGVNGVRPTHPELLD
+625 LGVNGVLPTHPELLD

-664 TWQQSSQ
+664 AWRQSSQ
-671 PRKKALA
+671 PRKEALA
-678 IDGGS
+678 VDGGS
-683 RLLWRFPLRRL
+683 RFLWRFPPRRL
-694 DAEVI
+694 EAEVI

-705 ASGTLDSRMGG
+705 ATGMLDSRMGG

-735 ECYGPADWRRMLYMK
+735 ESYGPADWRRMLYMT
-750 KVRQQREPTFGVF
+750 KVRQEREPTFGVF

-797 GRLANRIRHE
+797 GLLAKRLRHE
-807 AGGDTRAQL
+807 SGADSRAQV
-816 ALGCQLALGRKPTGD
+816 ARACQLALGREPTRE
-831 ELADAARLVAEHSLD
+831 ELADASGLVAEHTLE

>member
-1 MDGQDGQDFGTTK
+1 MRIGL
-14 DTKGHEKE
+14 
-22 SVKSASNNREPR
+22 A
-34 TENRE
+34 
-39 LVTAHRLLLTSLIN
+39 L
-53 WFAWVLIF
+53 VLIF
-61 PLAAWGGHW
+61 PLATWGGHW
-70 SLEPVRRPTPPALG
+70 SLEPVRRPVPPALG
-84 QGERAANAVDSF
+84 QAQRPANAVDSF
-96 VFTKLAKAGLT
+96 VFAKLAKGALAPSRLAG
-107 PSGLAKRPLLI
+107 RPVLI
-118 RRLYLVTLGM
+118 RRLHLVMLGM
-128 HPSAEEVAAFVNDS
+128 HPSPGEVAAFVND
-142 RPGAWERLVDRVLND
+142 PQPDAWERLVDRVLDD

-173 YGETHGF
+173 YAETHGF
-180 EMNRERP
+180 ETNQERP

-198 AMNRDLPYDR
+198 ALNHDLPYDQ
-208 FVREQLAGD
+208 FVRGQLAGD
-217 ALGSGV
+217 ALGSGT

-228 VAGPNDQVKSQDIN
+228 VAGPYDLVKSQDIN
-242 LTLTQRQNELDG
+242 LTLMQRQNELDG
-254 MISTTGTTF
+254 MINTTGTTF

-291 VFAGVQHAARD
+291 IFAGVNHAERM
-302 IDRKIDPAL
+302 IDQKRDPAL
-311 ERERA
+311 AMEQA
-316 TLESRIDSA
+316 ALESRVDSA
-325 QKELTML
+325 KKELTLL
-332 EAGVPRFKPPVN
+332 EAGIPRFKPPVN
-344 ARGNEETFEPVQ
+344 ARGNEEIFEPVP
-356 ARFVRFNIARA
+356 ARFIRFNIARA

-378 VFAAGKN
+378 IFAEGKN

-390 AGAKATAS
+390 AGARATAS
-398 GVYADGGNAFHQ
+398 GVYLDGGNPIHQ
-410 LAFVN
+410 LALVN
-415 DGRYGNSRSWIAKNR
+415 DGRYGNSRSWIANSST
-430 DNAWV
+430 NAWV
-435 QIELAKPVTINRIK
+435 QIELAKPATIGRIK
-449 WARDREGHYADRLAV
+449 WARDREGRYNDRLAV
-464 EYTFDVAT
+464 EYTFEVAT
-472 ELGQWRTVARS
+472 EPGQWRTVANS

-489 GDKAQTKLEFLLA
+489 GDGTQTKLEYLLA
-502 NLKGEEAANVRHLAK
+502 HLKGEEATKVRQLAK

-530 AAMQST
+530 AAMRRT

-544 PGVTHVLHR
+544 PEVTHVLHR

-560 DEVGPDGI
+560 AEVGPDGI

-578 AGAPEQQRRLALAEW
+578 PNAPEQQRRLKLAQW
-593 ITAPDNP
+593 ITTPDNP

-664 TWQQSSQ
+664 AWRQSSQ
-671 PRKKALA
+671 PRKEALA
-678 IDGGS
+678 VDGGS
-683 RLLWRFPLRRL
+683 RFLWRFPPRRL
-694 DAEVI
+694 EAEVI

-705 ASGTLDSRMGG
+705 ATGTLDSRMGG

-735 ECYGPADWRRMLYMK
+735 ESYGPADWRRMLYMT
-750 KVRQQREPTFGVF
+750 KVRQEREPTFGVF

-797 GRLANRIRHE
+797 GLLAKRLRHE
-807 AGGDTRAQL
+807 SGADSRAQV
-816 ALGCQLALGRKPTGD
+816 ARACQLALGREPTRE
-831 ELADAARLVAEHSLD
+831 ELADASGLVAEHTLE

>member
-1 MDGQDGQDFGTTK
+1 MRIGL
-14 DTKGHEKE
+14 
-22 SVKSASNNREPR
+22 A
-34 TENRE
+34 
-39 LVTAHRLLLTSLIN
+39 L
-53 WFAWVLIF
+53 VLIF
-61 PLAAWGGHW
+61 PLATWGGHW
-70 SLEPVRRPTPPALG
+70 SLEPVRRPVPPALG
-84 QGERAANAVDSF
+84 QAQRPANAVDSF
-96 VFTKLAKAGLT
+96 VFAKLAKG
-107 PSGLAKRPLLI
+107 GLAPSRLAGRPVLI
-118 RRLYLVTLGM
+118 RRLHLVMLGM
-128 HPSAEEVAAFVNDS
+128 HPSPREVAAFVND
-142 RPGAWERLVDRVLND
+142 PQPDAWERLVDRVLDD

-173 YGETHGF
+173 YAETHGF
-180 EMNRERP
+180 ETNRERP

-198 AMNRDLPYDR
+198 ALNHDLPYDQ
-208 FVREQLAGD
+208 FVRGQLAGD
-217 ALGSGV
+217 ALGSGT

-228 VAGPNDQVKSQDIN
+228 VAGPYDLVKSQDIN
-242 LTLTQRQNELDG
+242 LTLMQRQNELDG
-254 MISTTGTTF
+254 MINTTGTTF

-291 VFAGVQHAARD
+291 IFAGVNHAERM
-302 IDRKIDPAL
+302 IDQKRDPAL
-311 ERERA
+311 AMEQA
-316 TLESRIDSA
+316 ALESRVDSA
-325 QKELTML
+325 KKELTLL
-332 EAGVPRFKPPVN
+332 EAGIPRFKPPVN
-344 ARGNEETFEPVQ
+344 ARGNEEIFEPVP
-356 ARFVRFNIARA
+356 ARFIRFNIARA

-378 VFAAGKN
+378 IFAEGKN

-390 AGAKATAS
+390 AGARATAS
-398 GVYADGGNAFHQ
+398 GVYLDGGNPIHQ
-410 LAFVN
+410 LALVN
-415 DGRYGNSRSWIAKNR
+415 DGRYGNSRSWIANSST
-430 DNAWV
+430 NAWV
-435 QIELAKPVTINRIK
+435 QIELAKPATIGRIK
-449 WARDREGHYADRLAV
+449 WARDREGRYNDRLAV
-464 EYTFDVAT
+464 EYTFEVAT
-472 ELGQWRTVARS
+472 EPGQWRTVASS

-489 GDKAQTKLEFLLA
+489 GDGTQTKLEYLLA
-502 NLKGEEAANVRHLAK
+502 HLKGEEATKVRQLAK

-530 AAMQST
+530 AAMRRT

-544 PGVTHVLHR
+544 PEVTHVLHR
-553 GDPLAKR
+553 GDPLAKQ

-578 AGAPEQQRRLALAEW
+578 PNAPEQQRRLKLAQW
-593 ITAPDNP
+593 ITTPDNP

-664 TWQQSSQ
+664 AWRQSSQ
-671 PRKKALA
+671 PRKEALA
-678 IDGGS
+678 VDGGS
-683 RLLWRFPLRRL
+683 RFLWRFPPRRL
-694 DAEVI
+694 EAEVI

-705 ASGTLDSRMGG
+705 TTGTLDSRMGG

-735 ECYGPADWRRMLYMK
+735 ESYGPADWRRMLYMT
-750 KVRQQREPTFGVF
+750 KVRQEREPTFGVF
-763 DCPDFNQT
+763 DCPDFNQS

-797 GRLANRIRHE
+797 GLLAKRLRHE
-807 AGGDTRAQL
+807 SGADSRAQV
-816 ALGCQLALGRKPTGD
+816 ARACQLALGREPTRE
-831 ELADAARLVAEHSLD
+831 ELADASGLVAEHTLE

>member
-1 MDGQDGQDFGTTK
+1 MRIGL
-14 DTKGHEKE
+14 
-22 SVKSASNNREPR
+22 A
-34 TENRE
+34 
-39 LVTAHRLLLTSLIN
+39 L
-53 WFAWVLIF
+53 VLIF
-61 PLAAWGGHW
+61 PLATWGGHW
-70 SLEPVRRPTPPALG
+70 SLKPVRRPVPPALG
-84 QGERAANAVDSF
+84 QAQRPANAVDSF
-96 VFTKLAKAGLT
+96 VFAKLAKG
-107 PSGLAKRPLLI
+107 GLAPSRLAGRPVLI
-118 RRLYLVTLGM
+118 RRLHLVMLGM
-128 HPSAEEVAAFVNDS
+128 HPSPGEVAAFVND
-142 RPGAWERLVDRVLND
+142 PQPDAWERLVDRVLDD

-173 YGETHGF
+173 YAETHGF
-180 EMNRERP
+180 ETNQERP

-198 AMNRDLPYDR
+198 ALNHDLPYDQ
-208 FVREQLAGD
+208 FVRGQLAGD
-217 ALGSGV
+217 ALGSGT

-228 VAGPNDQVKSQDIN
+228 VAGPYDLVKSQDIN
-242 LTLTQRQNELDG
+242 LTLMQRQNELDG
-254 MISTTGTTF
+254 MINTTGTTF

-291 VFAGVQHAARD
+291 IFAGVNHAERM
-302 IDRKIDPAL
+302 IDQKRDPAL
-311 ERERA
+311 AMEQA
-316 TLESRIDSA
+316 ALESRVDSA
-325 QKELTML
+325 KKELTLL
-332 EAGVPRFKPPVN
+332 EAGIPRFKPPVN
-344 ARGNEETFEPVQ
+344 ARGNEEIFEPVP
-356 ARFVRFNIARA
+356 ARFIRFNIARA

-378 VFAAGKN
+378 IFAEGKN

-390 AGAKATAS
+390 AGARATAS
-398 GVYADGGNAFHQ
+398 GVYLDGGNPIHQ
-410 LAFVN
+410 LALVN
-415 DGRYGNSRSWIAKNR
+415 DGRYGNSRSWIANSST
-430 DNAWV
+430 NAWV
-435 QIELAKPVTINRIK
+435 QIELAKPATIGRIK
-449 WARDREGHYADRLAV
+449 WARDREGRYNDRLAV
-464 EYTFDVAT
+464 EYTFEVAT
-472 ELGQWRTVARS
+472 EPGQWRTVANS

-489 GDKAQTKLEFLLA
+489 GDGTQTKLEYLLA
-502 NLKGEEAANVRHLAK
+502 HLKGEEATKVGQLAK

-530 AAMQST
+530 AAMRRT

-544 PGVTHVLHR
+544 PEVTHVLHR

-560 DEVGPDGI
+560 AEVGPDGI

-578 AGAPEQQRRLALAEW
+578 PNAPEQQRRLKLAQW
-593 ITAPDNP
+593 ITTPDNP

-664 TWQQSSQ
+664 AWRQSSQ
-671 PRKKALA
+671 PRKEALA
-678 IDGGS
+678 VDGGS
-683 RLLWRFPLRRL
+683 RFLWRFPPRRL
-694 DAEVI
+694 EAEVI

-705 ASGTLDSRMGG
+705 ATGTLDSRMGG

-735 ECYGPADWRRMLYMK
+735 ESYGPADWRRMLYMT
-750 KVRQQREPTFGVF
+750 KVRQEREPTFGVF

-797 GRLANRIRHE
+797 GLLAKRLRHE
-807 AGGDTRAQL
+807 SGADSRAQV
-816 ALGCQLALGRKPTGD
+816 ARACQLALGREPTRE
-831 ELADAARLVAEHSLD
+831 ELADASGLVAEHTLE

>member
-1 MDGQDGQDFGTTK
+1 MRIGL
-14 DTKGHEKE
+14 
-22 SVKSASNNREPR
+22 A
-34 TENRE
+34 
-39 LVTAHRLLLTSLIN
+39 L
-53 WFAWVLIF
+53 VLIF
-61 PLAAWGGHW
+61 PLATWGGHW
-70 SLEPVRRPTPPALG
+70 SLKPVRRPVPPALG
-84 QGERAANAVDSF
+84 QAQRPANAVDSF
-96 VFTKLAKAGLT
+96 VFAKLAKG
-107 PSGLAKRPLLI
+107 GLAPSRLAGRPVLI
-118 RRLYLVTLGM
+118 RRLHLVMLGM
-128 HPSAEEVAAFVNDS
+128 HPSPGEVAAFVND
-142 RPGAWERLVDRVLND
+142 PQPDAWERLVDRVLDD

-173 YGETHGF
+173 YAETHGF
-180 EMNRERP
+180 ETNQERP

-198 AMNRDLPYDR
+198 ALNHDLPYDQ
-208 FVREQLAGD
+208 FVRGQLAGD
-217 ALGSGV
+217 ALGSST

-228 VAGPNDQVKSQDIN
+228 VAGPYDLVKSQDIN
-242 LTLTQRQNELDG
+242 LTLMQRQNELDG
-254 MISTTGTTF
+254 MINTTGTTF

-291 VFAGVQHAARD
+291 IFAGVNHAERM
-302 IDRKIDPAL
+302 IDQKRNPAL
-311 ERERA
+311 AMEQA
-316 TLESRIDSA
+316 ALESRVDSA
-325 QKELTML
+325 KKELTLL
-332 EAGVPRFKPPVN
+332 EAGIPRFKPPVN
-344 ARGNEETFEPVQ
+344 ARGNEEVFEPVP
-356 ARFVRFNIARA
+356 ARFIRFNIARA

-378 VFAAGKN
+378 IFAEGKN

-390 AGAKATAS
+390 AGARATAS
-398 GVYADGGNAFHQ
+398 GVYLDGSNPIHQ
-410 LAFVN
+410 LALVN
-415 DGRYGNSRSWIAKNR
+415 DGRYGNSRSWIANSST
-430 DNAWV
+430 NAWV
-435 QIELAKPVTINRIK
+435 QIELAKPATIGRIK
-449 WARDREGHYADRLAV
+449 WARDREGRYNDRLAV
-464 EYTFDVAT
+464 EYTFEVAT
-472 ELGQWRTVARS
+472 EPGQWRTVASS

-489 GDKAQTKLEFLLA
+489 GDGTQTKLEYLLA
-502 NLKGEEAANVRHLAK
+502 HLKGEEATKVRQLAK

-530 AAMQST
+530 AAMRRT

-544 PGVTHVLHR
+544 PEVTHVLHR

-578 AGAPEQQRRLALAEW
+578 PNAPEQQRRLKLAQW
-593 ITAPDNP
+593 ITTPDNP

-664 TWQQSSQ
+664 AWRQSSQ
-671 PRKKALA
+671 PRKEALA
-678 IDGGS
+678 VDGGS
-683 RLLWRFPLRRL
+683 RFLWRFPPRRL
-694 DAEVI
+694 EAEVI

-705 ASGTLDSRMGG
+705 ATGTLDSRMGG

-735 ECYGPADWRRMLYMK
+735 ESYGPADWRRMLYMT
-750 KVRQQREPTFGVF
+750 KVRQEREPTFGVF

-797 GRLANRIRHE
+797 GLLAKRLRHE
-807 AGGDTRAQL
+807 SGADSRAQV
-816 ALGCQLALGRKPTGD
+816 ARACQLALGREPTRE
-831 ELADAARLVAEHSLD
+831 ELADASGLVAEHTLE